1 MTDSY
6 FYRLC
11 FEKKVKNETGVETDL
26 WLENVNESEV
36 VLDSVTYSMTLRG
49 IAFNRKIYQ
58 PGEIEAEI
66 LFVEN
71 TSNDNEEMSHKVSSI
86 SGFFLNSSVSLF
98 LVKHDRHGDEIG
110 KQIIAKDYFVYE
122 VNPRLVRQPDGSKM
136 MFVRLSIFSMD
147 KLMTLNKSSQV
158 FVSKKLGSNIMSEEC
173 KKYAVGSH
181 VLKENHDHRQ
191 CLRYNQEVV
200 GPNKKS
206 LIIPSEMI
214 HPYLVQYN
222 ETFYDFLVRTANRC
236 GEFLYFEEGQLI
248 LGLPDSGEPKLIG
261 RYASVTYQCISNSG
275 PHGGFYTRDSMK
287 DGLGITADT
296 NYNPVGKNSAGFPR
310 DLFPKEGMYHSEL
323 SSDEYF
329 FPLFADKFTSLSRE
343 MGYEGGSDDI
353 VTSQVF
359 PVIANAMSTTD
370 GAAAFS
376 SAIATDKASK
386 EMDSADKVAAAN
398 KSGNDKYITKK
409 NRSEYGDGTK
419 SVLFSSVNAGGW
431 TTLQFYD
438 TVHQYEEALLKEIIC
453 IDMNTNIEE
462 VKLGQKIKIA
472 KNGEIY
478 IVIQIVMSGEEKWT
492 DGYEKYESGTVLSEK
507 TGGLSQKIFAIPL
520 ATLRVQGQV
529 FKKPFPP
536 LLPVPFVRHA
546 EPQTAFV
553 TDNKDP
559 KYQGRVR
566 IVYPWQ
572 PEFKE
577 AEQLTAAEIMY
588 VQALT
593 VLANTQKEQKVA
605 QATLEQLQQELDTLK
620 KGKLITVT
628 TKSMTL
634 KALEKQIDEMKADP
648 EKEAMVQ
655 QLTLVKQQFEAQI
668 EKLKQMSD
676 EEFKTYT
683 EQVEGS
689 VEEQKKLI
697 EELNKKNEK
706 AQTEVVNKKQDLDKT
721 VVAYKQSIV
730 NLSSPWIRVATPM
743 ATDGGGTFFKP
754 MMGDEVLVNYEGG
767 NVERPYVVGSL
778 FSKNTLAPDER
789 INRTVGPNLHKD
801 ASIAIVS
808 PNGHA
813 ITFKDPA
820 NADGFVASVY
830 PALGPVKDLMPLSLP
845 NSKDVMGGI
854 RIGDRFGLYSIDMS
868 SDKRRVSISSSL
880 GDVKLDAY
888 TGITITA
895 PNGDVRIK
903 GKNVSIEAGNNL
915 SLLSGNNIKKKA
927 DTSSSTVKG
936 KLESGVE
943 SAVDSGSKKAVK
955 EATSPL
961 DVALFRTVLET
972 FLKPIEGT
980 MCIKSKRYMRLEA
993 GEGKTIIN
1001 QNRYKDWDAA
1011 KKQKLAKSQNF
1022 FRSMIDRVTMLDA
1035 RLNDFTM
1042 RYRAMWLDAY
1052 NKKEAYVK
1060 AETELCTKGI
1070 VDDLI
1075 TKAYDVKPDAD
1086 WKDNAFKVDA
1096 LENAKLKKMKI
1107 GKGGIVTLRS
1117 DEDRKAEMLPQ
1128 ANALGE
1134 AVHNLRIHIEGFSK
1148 LFDDMDEVGANYID
1162 KSLKE
1167 AFQSF
1172 RYKVSTKV
1180 MSEYGTDLKGFL
1192 KDATPEDTF
1201 VKGKTALKR
1210 MVAAAF
1216 IAKVAGDPAHME
1228 DQYLKVGYKTEE
1240 LTDDKVLD
1248 NYQWS
1253 TIVKEIDNST
1263 MPPLLKSITDHI
1275 KDNASKSLSLDQWKE
1290 IVGDREVWDDRKGG
1304 QILFS
1309 DDENSTVNFDRGAL
1323 HVERGANSY
1332 NMNRLKQL
1340 LTGLKE

>member
-1 MTDSY
+1 MADNY
-6 FYRLC
+6 HYRLC
-11 FEKKVKNETGVETDL
+11 FDKKVKGKDDEETDL
-26 WLENVNESEV
+26 WLENTEERQV
-36 VLDSVTYSMTLRG
+36 VLDNVIYHMALRG
-49 IAFNRKIYQ
+49 ITFKRKIYQ

-66 LFVEN
+66 FFLEKTEN
-71 TSNDNEEMSHKVSSI
+71 KEEETHLTVSTVSDL
-86 SGFFLNSSVSLF
+86 FLNSCLSLF
-98 LVKHDRHGDEIG
+98 LVKHDHHGNEMS
-110 KQIIAKDYFVYE
+110 KQIIAKDYYVYE
-122 VNPRLVRQPDGSKM
+122 LNPRLVQQPDGSKM

-147 KLMTLNKSSQV
+147 KLMTLDKSSQV
-158 FVSKKLGSNIMSEEC
+158 FVSKKLGSNIMADAC

-191 CLRYNQEVV
+191 CLRYNQDAV
-200 GPNKKS
+200 GPNNKS

-236 GEFLYFEEGQLI
+236 GEFLYYEDGQLI
-248 LGLPDSGEPKLIG
+248 LGLPDSGEPKLIT
-261 RYASVTYQCISNSG
+261 RYASVTYQCVSDNRTHSG
-275 PHGGFYTRDSMK
+275 LYTRDSMK
-287 DGLGITADT
+287 DGLGKTADT

-310 DLFPKEGMYHSEL
+310 DLFPKEESYHSEL

-353 VTSQVF
+353 ATSQAF
-359 PVIANAMSTTD
+359 PVIAGAMATTEGATDFST
-370 GAAAFS
+370 
-376 SAIATDKASK
+376 AIATDKASK
-386 EMDSADKVAAAN
+386 EVSSASKVADAN
-398 KSGNDKYITKK
+398 KAGNEKYITKK
-409 NRSEYGDGTK
+409 TRTEYGDGTTA
-419 SVLFSSVNAGGW
+419 VLFSSVKSDGW

-438 TVHQYEEALLKEIIC
+438 TVRQCEEALQKEIIC
-453 IDMNTNIEE
+453 IDLDTYIEE
-462 VKLGQKIKIA
+462 LKLGQKIKIA
-472 KNGEIY
+472 KDGETY
-478 IVIQIVMSGEEKWT
+478 IVIQIMMSGE
-492 DGYEKYESGTVLSEK
+492 VA
-507 TGGLSQKIFAIPL
+507 GGLSQKIFAIPL
-520 ATLRVQGQV
+520 AELNVQGQV
-529 FKKPFPP
+529 VKKPFPP
-536 LLPVPFVRHA
+536 LLPVPFIRHA

-553 TDNKDP
+553 TDNQDP

-577 AEQLTAAEIMY
+577 AEQLTTAEIMY
-588 VQALT
+588 AQALIQ
-593 VLANTQKEQKVA
+593 LATTQKELKAA
-605 QATLEQLQQELDTLK
+605 QATLKQLQQEVDTLK
-620 KGKLITVT
+620 KGKLITVMMKT
-628 TKSMTL
+628 MTL
-634 KALEKQIDEMKADP
+634 QALEKQIEEMKADP

-655 QLTLVKQQFEAQI
+655 QLTLAKQQFEAQI
-668 EKLKQMSD
+668 EKLKNMSD
-676 EEFKTYT
+676 EEFKAYT
-683 EQVEGS
+683 EQMEKCVED
-689 VEEQKKLI
+689 QNKAI
-697 EELNKKNEK
+697 EELNKKIEK
-706 AQTEVVNKKQDLDKT
+706 AQAEVVNKKQDLDKT

-789 INRTVGPNLHKD
+789 INRTVGPNLHKN

-830 PALGPVKDLMPLSLP
+830 PAFGPIKDLVNMPLP

-868 SDKRRVSISSSL
+868 SDKRSVSISSTL
-880 GDVKLDAY
+880 GVVKLDAY

-895 PNGDVRIK
+895 PNGDVAIK
-903 GKNVSIEAGNNL
+903 GKNVTIEAGNNL
-915 SLLSGNNIKKKA
+915 SLLSGKNIKKKA
-927 DTSSSTVKG
+927 DTASSTVEG
-936 KLESGVE
+936 KLEAGVE
-943 SAVDSGSKKAVK
+943 SAADSGSAKAAKKV
-955 EATSPL
+955 TQPL
-961 DVALFRTVLET
+961 EVALFRTVLET

-980 MCIKSKRYMRLEA
+980 MCIKSKRYMKLEA
-993 GEGKTIIN
+993 GNGQTIIN

-1011 KKQKLAKSQNF
+1011 KKEKLAKSQDF
-1022 FRSMIDRVTMLDA
+1022 FRIMIDRVSLLDA

-1052 NKKEAYVK
+1052 NKKEAYMK
-1060 AETELCTKGI
+1060 TETELCTKGI

-1096 LENAKLKKMKI
+1096 LEGAKLKKMKI

-1117 DEDRKAEMLPQ
+1117 DEERKSEMLPQ

-1134 AVHNLRIHIEGFSK
+1134 AVHILRTHIEGFSK
-1148 LFDDMDEVGANYID
+1148 LFDDMDDGGSNYID

-1192 KDATPEDTF
+1192 KDAAPTDTF
-1201 VKGKTALKR
+1201 VKDKTALKR

-1216 IAKVAGDPAHME
+1216 IAKVAGDPAHKE

-1240 LTDDKVLD
+1240 LTDEKVQD
-1248 NYQWS
+1248 NFQWS
-1253 TIVKEIDNST
+1253 TIVKGIDNST

-1332 NMNRLKQL
+1332 NMGRLKQL

>member
-1 MTDSY
+1 MAENY
-6 FYRLC
+6 HYRLC
-11 FEKKVKNETGVETDL
+11 FDKKVKGKDDEEIDL
-26 WLENVNESEV
+26 WLENTEERQV
-36 VLDSVTYSMTLRG
+36 VLDNAIYHMALKG
-49 IAFNRKIYQ
+49 ITFNRKIYQ

-66 LFVEN
+66 FFLEKAEN
-71 TSNDNEEMSHKVSSI
+71 KEEDTNLTVSSV
-86 SGFFLNSSVSLF
+86 SDLFLNSCVSLF
-98 LVKHDRHGDEIG
+98 LVKHDHHGNEMD

-122 VNPRLVRQPDGSKM
+122 LNPRLVQQPDGSKM

-147 KLMTLNKSSQV
+147 KLMTLDKGSNV
-158 FVSKKLGSNIMSEEC
+158 FVSKKLGSHIMADAC

-181 VLKENHDHRQ
+181 VLKENHDYRQ
-191 CLRYNQEVV
+191 CLRYNQEAV
-200 GPNKKS
+200 GPNNKS

-214 HPYLVQYN
+214 QPYLVQYN

-236 GEFLYFEEGQLI
+236 GEFLYYEDGQLI
-248 LGLPDSGEPKLIG
+248 LGLPDSSEPKLIG
-261 RYASVTYQCISNSG
+261 RYASVTYQCVSDNG
-275 PHGGFYTRDSMK
+275 THGGLYTRDSMK
-287 DGLGITADT
+287 DGLGKTADT

-310 DLFPKEGMYHSEL
+310 DLFPKEESYHSEL

-343 MGYEGGSDDI
+343 MGYAGGGDDI
-353 VTSQVF
+353 ATSQAF
-359 PVIANAMSTTD
+359 PVIAEAMASTE
-370 GAAAFS
+370 GAADFS
-376 SAIATDKASK
+376 TAIATDKASK
-386 EMDSADKVAAAN
+386 EVSGASKVADAN
-398 KSGNDKYITKK
+398 KAGNEKYITKK
-409 NRSEYGDGTK
+409 IRTEYGDGTT
-419 SVLFSSVNAGGW
+419 SVLFSSVKSEGW

-438 TVHQYEEALLKEIIC
+438 TVRQYEKALLKEIIC
-453 IDMNTNIEE
+453 IDLDTYIEE

-472 KNGEIY
+472 KDGETY
-478 IVIQIVMSGEEKWT
+478 IVIQIMMSGEEK
-492 DGYEKYESGTVLSEK
+492 
-507 TGGLSQKIFAIPL
+507 GLSQKIFAIPMAEL
-520 ATLRVQGQV
+520 HVQGQV

-536 LLPVPFVRHA
+536 LLQVPFVRHA

-553 TDNKDP
+553 TDNQDP

-577 AEQLTAAEIMY
+577 AKQLTTAEIMY
-588 VQALT
+588 AQALMQ
-593 VLANTQKEQKVA
+593 LATTQKELKAA
-605 QATLEQLQQELDTLK
+605 QATLKQLQQELDTLK
-620 KGKLITVT
+620 KGKLITVMMKT
-628 TKSMTL
+628 MTL
-634 KALEKQIDEMKADP
+634 NALEKQIEEMKADP

-668 EKLKQMSD
+668 EEIKNMSD
-676 EEFKTYT
+676 EEFKAYT
-683 EQVEGS
+683 EQVEKS
-689 VEEQKKLI
+689 IEDQKKVI
-697 EELNKKNEK
+697 EELNKKSEK

-789 INRTVGPNLHKD
+789 INRTVGPNLHKN

-813 ITFKDPA
+813 ITFKDPT
-820 NADGFVASVY
+820 NADGFVSSVY
-830 PALGPVKDLMPLSLP
+830 PAFGPIKDLVNMPLP

-868 SDKRRVSISSSL
+868 SDKRSVSISSTL
-880 GDVKLDAY
+880 GVVKLDAY

-895 PNGDVRIK
+895 PNGDVKIK
-903 GKNVSIEAGNNL
+903 GKNVTIEAGNNL

-943 SAVDSGSKKAVK
+943 SAADSGSAKAAKKV
-955 EATSPL
+955 TSPL

-980 MCIKSKRYMRLEA
+980 MCIKSKRYMKLEA
-993 GEGKTIIN
+993 GDGKTIIN
-1001 QNRYKDWDAA
+1001 QNRYKDWDAT
-1011 KKQKLAKSQNF
+1011 KKEKLAKSQDF
-1022 FRSMIDRVTMLDA
+1022 FRIMIDRVTLLDA

-1070 VDDLI
+1070 VNDLI

-1086 WKDNAFKVDA
+1086 WKDHAFKVDA
-1096 LENAKLKKMKI
+1096 LEGAKLKKMKI

-1117 DEDRKAEMLPQ
+1117 DEERKSEMLPQ

-1134 AVHNLRIHIEGFSK
+1134 AVHNLRTHIEGFSK
-1148 LFDDMDEVGANYID
+1148 LFDDMDDVGSNYID

-1192 KDATPEDTF
+1192 KDAAPTDTF

-1216 IAKVAGDPAHME
+1216 IAKVAGDPAHKE

-1240 LTDDKVLD
+1240 LTDEKVQD

-1275 KDNASKSLSLDQWKE
+1275 KDNASKALSLDQWKE
-1290 IVGDREVWDDRKGG
+1290 MVGDREVWDDRKGG

>member
-1 MTDSY
+1 MAENY
-6 FYRLC
+6 HYRLC
-11 FEKKVKNETGVETDL
+11 FDKKVKGKDDEEIDL
-26 WLENVNESEV
+26 WLENTEERQV
-36 VLDSVTYSMTLRG
+36 VLDNAIYHMALKG
-49 IAFNRKIYQ
+49 ITFNRKIYQ

-66 LFVEN
+66 FFLEKAEN
-71 TSNDNEEMSHKVSSI
+71 KEEDTNLTVSSV
-86 SGFFLNSSVSLF
+86 SDLFLNSCVSLF
-98 LVKHDRHGDEIG
+98 LVKHDHHGNEMD

-122 VNPRLVRQPDGSKM
+122 LNPRLVQQPDGSKM
-136 MFVRLSIFSMD
+136 LFVRLSIFSMD
-147 KLMTLNKSSQV
+147 KLMTLDKGSNV
-158 FVSKKLGSNIMSEEC
+158 FVSKKLGSHIMADAC

-181 VLKENHDHRQ
+181 VLKENHDYRQ
-191 CLRYNQEVV
+191 CLRYNQEAV
-200 GPNKKS
+200 GPNNKS

-214 HPYLVQYN
+214 QPYLVQYN

-236 GEFLYFEEGQLI
+236 GEFLYYEDGQLI

-261 RYASVTYQCISNSG
+261 RYASVTYQCVSDNG
-275 PHGGFYTRDSMK
+275 THGRLYARDSMK
-287 DGLGITADT
+287 DGIGKTADT

-310 DLFPKEGMYHSEL
+310 DLFPKEESYHSEL

-343 MGYEGGSDDI
+343 MGYEGGGDDI
-353 VTSQVF
+353 ATSQAF
-359 PVIANAMSTTD
+359 PVIAEAMASTE
-370 GAAAFS
+370 GAADFS
-376 SAIATDKASK
+376 TAIATDKASK
-386 EMDSADKVAAAN
+386 EVSGASKVADAN
-398 KSGNDKYITKK
+398 KAGNEKYITKK
-409 NRSEYGDGTK
+409 IRTEYGDGTT
-419 SVLFSSVNAGGW
+419 SVLFSSVKSEGW

-438 TVHQYEEALLKEIIC
+438 TVRQYEKALLKEIIC
-453 IDMNTNIEE
+453 IDLDTYIEE

-472 KNGEIY
+472 KDGETY
-478 IVIQIVMSGEEKWT
+478 IVIQIMMSGEEK
-492 DGYEKYESGTVLSEK
+492 
-507 TGGLSQKIFAIPL
+507 GLSQQIFAIPMAEL
-520 ATLRVQGQV
+520 HVQGQV

-536 LLPVPFVRHA
+536 LLQVPFVRHA

-553 TDNKDP
+553 TDNQDP

-577 AEQLTAAEIMY
+577 AKQLTTAEIMY
-588 VQALT
+588 AQALMQFAT
-593 VLANTQKEQKVA
+593 IQKELKTA
-605 QATLEQLQQELDTLK
+605 QATLKQLEQELETLK
-620 KGKLITVT
+620 KGKLITVLM
-628 TKSMTL
+628 KNMTL
-634 KALEKQIDEMKADP
+634 KALEKQIEEMKADP

-668 EKLKQMSD
+668 EKIKNMSD
-676 EEFKTYT
+676 EEFKAYT
-683 EQVEGS
+683 EQVEKS
-689 VEEQKKLI
+689 IEDQNKVI
-697 EELNKKNEK
+697 EELNKKIEK

-813 ITFKDPA
+813 ITFKDPT
-820 NADGFVASVY
+820 NADEFVSSVY
-830 PALGPVKDLMPLSLP
+830 PAFGPVKNLIPLSLP

-868 SDKRRVSISSSL
+868 SDKRSVSISSTL
-880 GDVKLDAY
+880 GVVKLDAY

-895 PNGDVRIK
+895 PNGDVKIK
-903 GKNVSIEAGNNL
+903 GKNVTIEAGNNL

-943 SAVDSGSKKAVK
+943 SAADSGSAKAAKKV
-955 EATSPL
+955 TSPL

-980 MCIKSKRYMRLEA
+980 MCIKSKRYMKLEA
-993 GEGKTIIN
+993 GDGKTIIN
-1001 QNRYKDWDAA
+1001 QNRYKDWDAT
-1011 KKQKLAKSQNF
+1011 KKEKLAKSQDF
-1022 FRSMIDRVTMLDA
+1022 FRIMIDRVTLLDA

-1052 NKKEAYVK
+1052 NKREAYVK

-1070 VDDLI
+1070 VGDLI

-1086 WKDNAFKVDA
+1086 WKDHAFKVDA
-1096 LENAKLKKMKI
+1096 LEGAKLKKMKI

-1117 DEDRKAEMLPQ
+1117 DEERKSEMLPQ

-1134 AVHNLRIHIEGFSK
+1134 AVHNLRTHIEGFSK
-1148 LFDDMDEVGANYID
+1148 LFDDMDDVGSNYID

-1192 KDATPEDTF
+1192 KDAAPQDTF

-1216 IAKVAGDPAHME
+1216 IAKVAGDPAHKE

-1240 LTDDKVLD
+1240 LTDEKVQD

-1253 TIVKEIDNST
+1253 TIVKGIDNST

-1275 KDNASKSLSLDQWKE
+1275 KDNASKALSLDQWKE

>member
-1 MTDSY
+1 MAENY
-6 FYRLC
+6 HYRLC
-11 FEKKVKNETGVETDL
+11 FDKKVKGKDDEEIDL
-26 WLENVNESEV
+26 WLENTEERQV
-36 VLDSVTYSMTLRG
+36 VLDNAIYHMALKG
-49 IAFNRKIYQ
+49 ITFNRKIYQ

-66 LFVEN
+66 FFLEKAEN
-71 TSNDNEEMSHKVSSI
+71 KEEDTNLTVSSV
-86 SGFFLNSSVSLF
+86 SDLFLNSCVSLF
-98 LVKHDRHGDEIG
+98 LVKHDHHGNEMD

-122 VNPRLVRQPDGSKM
+122 LNPRLVQQPDGSKM

-147 KLMTLNKSSQV
+147 KLMTLDKGSNV
-158 FVSKKLGSNIMSEEC
+158 FVSKKLGSHIMADAC

-181 VLKENHDHRQ
+181 VLKENHDYRQ
-191 CLRYNQEVV
+191 CLRYNQEAV
-200 GPNKKS
+200 GPNNKS

-214 HPYLVQYN
+214 QPYLVQYN

-236 GEFLYFEEGQLI
+236 GEFLYYEDGQLI
-248 LGLPDSGEPKLIG
+248 LGLPDSSEPKLIG
-261 RYASVTYQCISNSG
+261 RYASVTYQCVSDNG
-275 PHGGFYTRDSMK
+275 THGGLYTRDSMK
-287 DGLGITADT
+287 DGLGKTADT

-310 DLFPKEGMYHSEL
+310 DLFPKEESYHSEL

-343 MGYEGGSDDI
+343 MGYAGGGDDI
-353 VTSQVF
+353 ATSQAF
-359 PVIANAMSTTD
+359 PVIAEAMASTE
-370 GAAAFS
+370 GAADFS
-376 SAIATDKASK
+376 TAIATDKASK
-386 EMDSADKVAAAN
+386 EVSGASKVADAN
-398 KSGNDKYITKK
+398 KAGNEKYITKK
-409 NRSEYGDGTK
+409 IRTEYGDGTT
-419 SVLFSSVNAGGW
+419 SVLFSSVKSEGW

-438 TVHQYEEALLKEIIC
+438 TVRQYEKALLKEIIC
-453 IDMNTNIEE
+453 IDLDTYIEE

-472 KNGEIY
+472 KDGETY
-478 IVIQIVMSGEEKWT
+478 IVIQIMMSGEEK
-492 DGYEKYESGTVLSEK
+492 
-507 TGGLSQKIFAIPL
+507 GLSQKIFAIPMAEL
-520 ATLRVQGQV
+520 HVQGQV

-536 LLPVPFVRHA
+536 LLQVPFVRHA

-553 TDNKDP
+553 TDNQDP

-577 AEQLTAAEIMY
+577 AKQLTTAEIMY
-588 VQALT
+588 AQALMQ
-593 VLANTQKEQKVA
+593 LATTQKELKAA
-605 QATLEQLQQELDTLK
+605 QATLKQLQQELDTLK
-620 KGKLITVT
+620 KGKLITVMMKT
-628 TKSMTL
+628 MTL
-634 KALEKQIDEMKADP
+634 NALEKQIEEMKADP

-668 EKLKQMSD
+668 EKIKNMSD
-676 EEFKTYT
+676 EEFKAYT
-683 EQVEGS
+683 EQVEKS
-689 VEEQKKLI
+689 IEDQNKVI
-697 EELNKKNEK
+697 EELNKKIEK

-789 INRTVGPNLHKD
+789 INRTVGPNLHKN

-813 ITFKDPA
+813 ITFKDPT
-820 NADGFVASVY
+820 NADGFVSSVY
-830 PALGPVKDLMPLSLP
+830 PAFGPIKDLVNMPLP

-868 SDKRRVSISSSL
+868 SDKRSVSISSTL
-880 GDVKLDAY
+880 GVVKLDAY

-895 PNGDVRIK
+895 PNGDVKIK
-903 GKNVSIEAGNNL
+903 GKNVTIEAGNNL

-943 SAVDSGSKKAVK
+943 SAADSGSAKAAKKV
-955 EATSPL
+955 TSPL

-980 MCIKSKRYMRLEA
+980 MCIKSKRYMKLEA
-993 GEGKTIIN
+993 GDGKTIIN
-1001 QNRYKDWDAA
+1001 QNRYKDWDAT
-1011 KKQKLAKSQNF
+1011 KKEKLAKSQDF
-1022 FRSMIDRVTMLDA
+1022 FRIMIDRVTLLDA

-1070 VDDLI
+1070 VNDLI

-1086 WKDNAFKVDA
+1086 WKDHAFKVDA
-1096 LENAKLKKMKI
+1096 LEGAKLKKMKI

-1117 DEDRKAEMLPQ
+1117 DEERKSEMLPQ

-1134 AVHNLRIHIEGFSK
+1134 AVHNLRTHIEGFSK
-1148 LFDDMDEVGANYID
+1148 LFDDMDDVGSNYID

-1192 KDATPEDTF
+1192 KDAAPTDTF

-1216 IAKVAGDPAHME
+1216 IAKVAGDPAHKE

-1240 LTDDKVLD
+1240 LTDEKVQD

-1275 KDNASKSLSLDQWKE
+1275 KDNASKALSLDQWKE
-1290 IVGDREVWDDRKGG
+1290 MVGDREVWDDRKGG

>member
-1 MTDSY
+1 MA
-6 FYRLC
+6 L
-11 FEKKVKNETGVETDL
+11 K
-26 WLENVNESEV
+26 
-36 VLDSVTYSMTLRG
+36 G
-49 IAFNRKIYQ
+49 ITFNRKIYQ

-66 LFVEN
+66 FFLEKAEN
-71 TSNDNEEMSHKVSSI
+71 KEEDTNLTVSSV
-86 SGFFLNSSVSLF
+86 SDLFLNSCVSLF
-98 LVKHDRHGDEIG
+98 LVKHDHHGNEMD

-122 VNPRLVRQPDGSKM
+122 LNPRLVQQPDGSKM

-147 KLMTLNKSSQV
+147 KLMTLDKGSNV
-158 FVSKKLGSNIMSEEC
+158 FVSKKLGSHIMADAC

-181 VLKENHDHRQ
+181 VLKENHDYRQ
-191 CLRYNQEVV
+191 CLRYNQEAV
-200 GPNKKS
+200 GPNNKS

-214 HPYLVQYN
+214 QPYLVQYN

-236 GEFLYFEEGQLI
+236 GEFLYYEDGQLI

-261 RYASVTYQCISNSG
+261 RYASVTYQCVSDNG
-275 PHGGFYTRDSMK
+275 THGGLYTRDSMK
-287 DGLGITADT
+287 DGLGKTADT

-310 DLFPKEGMYHSEL
+310 DLFPKEESYHSEL

-343 MGYEGGSDDI
+343 MGYEGGGDDI
-353 VTSQVF
+353 ATSQAF
-359 PVIANAMSTTD
+359 PVIAEAMASTE
-370 GAAAFS
+370 GAADFS
-376 SAIATDKASK
+376 TAIATDKASK
-386 EMDSADKVAAAN
+386 EVLGASKVADAN
-398 KSGNDKYITKK
+398 KAGNEKYITKK
-409 NRSEYGDGTK
+409 IRTEYGDGTT
-419 SVLFSSVNAGGW
+419 SVLFSSVKSEGW

-438 TVHQYEEALLKEIIC
+438 MIHQYEETLLKEIIC
-453 IDMNTNIEE
+453 IDLDTYIEE

-472 KNGEIY
+472 KDGETY
-478 IVIQIVMSGEEKWT
+478 IVIQIMMSGEEK
-492 DGYEKYESGTVLSEK
+492 
-507 TGGLSQKIFAIPL
+507 GLSQKIFAIPMAEL
-520 ATLRVQGQV
+520 HVQGQV

-536 LLPVPFVRHA
+536 LLQVPFVRHA

-553 TDNKDP
+553 TDNQDP

-577 AEQLTAAEIMY
+577 AKQLTTAEIMY
-588 VQALT
+588 AQALMQ
-593 VLANTQKEQKVA
+593 LATIQKELKAA
-605 QATLEQLQQELDTLK
+605 QATLKQLQQELDTLK
-620 KGKLITVT
+620 KGKLITVLMKT
-628 TKSMTL
+628 MTL
-634 KALEKQIDEMKADP
+634 NALEKQIEEMKADP

-668 EKLKQMSD
+668 EKIKNMSD
-676 EEFKTYT
+676 EEFKAYT
-683 EQVEGS
+683 EQVEKS
-689 VEEQKKLI
+689 IEDQNKVI
-697 EELNKKNEK
+697 EELNKKIEK

-813 ITFKDPA
+813 ITFKDPT
-820 NADGFVASVY
+820 NADEFVASVY
-830 PALGPVKDLMPLSLP
+830 PAFGPIKDLVNMPLP

-868 SDKRRVSISSSL
+868 SDKRSVSISSTL
-880 GDVKLDAY
+880 GVVKLDAY

-895 PNGDVRIK
+895 PNGDVKIK
-903 GKNVSIEAGNNL
+903 GKNVTIEAGNNL

-943 SAVDSGSKKAVK
+943 SAADSGSAKAAKKM
-955 EATSPL
+955 TQPL

-980 MCIKSKRYMRLEA
+980 MCIKSKRYMKLEA
-993 GEGKTIIN
+993 GDGKTIIN
-1001 QNRYKDWDAA
+1001 QNRYKDWDAT
-1011 KKQKLAKSQNF
+1011 KKEKLAKSQDF
-1022 FRSMIDRVTMLDA
+1022 FRIMIDRVTLLDA

-1052 NKKEAYVK
+1052 NKREAYVK

-1070 VDDLI
+1070 VGDLI

-1086 WKDNAFKVDA
+1086 WKDHAFKVDA
-1096 LENAKLKKMKI
+1096 LEGAKLKKMKI

-1117 DEDRKAEMLPQ
+1117 DEERKSEMLPQ

-1134 AVHNLRIHIEGFSK
+1134 AVHNLRTHIEGFSK
-1148 LFDDMDEVGANYID
+1148 LFDDMDDVGSNYID

-1192 KDATPEDTF
+1192 KDAAPQDTF

-1216 IAKVAGDPAHME
+1216 IAKVAGDPAHKE

-1240 LTDDKVLD
+1240 LTDEKVQD

-1253 TIVKEIDNST
+1253 TIVKGIDNST

-1275 KDNASKSLSLDQWKE
+1275 KDNASKALSLDQWKE
-1290 IVGDREVWDDRKGG
+1290 MVGDREVWDDRKGG

>member
-1 MTDSY
+1 MADNY
-6 FYRLC
+6 HYRLC
-11 FEKKVKNETGVETDL
+11 FDKKVKGKDDEETDL
-26 WLENVNESEV
+26 WLENTEERQV
-36 VLDSVTYSMTLRG
+36 VLDNVIYHMALRG
-49 IAFNRKIYQ
+49 ITFNRKIYQ

-66 LFVEN
+66 FFLEKTEN
-71 TSNDNEEMSHKVSSI
+71 KEEETHLTVSTVSDL
-86 SGFFLNSSVSLF
+86 FLNSCLSLF
-98 LVKHDRHGDEIG
+98 LVKHDHHGNEMS
-110 KQIIAKDYFVYE
+110 KQIIAKDYYVYE
-122 VNPRLVRQPDGSKM
+122 LNPRLVQQPDGSKM

-147 KLMTLNKSSQV
+147 KLMTLDKSSQV
-158 FVSKKLGSNIMSEEC
+158 FVSKKLGSNIMADAC

-191 CLRYNQEVV
+191 CLRYNQDAV
-200 GPNKKS
+200 GPNNKS

-236 GEFLYFEEGQLI
+236 GEFLYYEDGQLI
-248 LGLPDSGEPKLIG
+248 LGLPDSGEPKLIT
-261 RYASVTYQCISNSG
+261 RYASVTYQCVSDNRTHSG
-275 PHGGFYTRDSMK
+275 LYTRDSMK
-287 DGLGITADT
+287 DGLGKTADT

-310 DLFPKEGMYHSEL
+310 DLFPKEESYHSEL

-353 VTSQVF
+353 ATSQAF
-359 PVIANAMSTTD
+359 PVIAGAMATTEGATDFST
-370 GAAAFS
+370 
-376 SAIATDKASK
+376 AIATDKASK
-386 EMDSADKVAAAN
+386 EVSSASKVADAN
-398 KSGNDKYITKK
+398 KAGNEKYITKK
-409 NRSEYGDGTK
+409 TRTEYGDGTTA
-419 SVLFSSVNAGGW
+419 VLFSSVKSDGW

-438 TVHQYEEALLKEIIC
+438 TVRQCEEALQKEIIC
-453 IDMNTNIEE
+453 IDLDTYIEE
-462 VKLGQKIKIA
+462 LKLGQKIKIA
-472 KNGEIY
+472 KDGETY
-478 IVIQIVMSGEEKWT
+478 IVIQIMMSGE
-492 DGYEKYESGTVLSEK
+492 VA
-507 TGGLSQKIFAIPL
+507 GGLSQKIFAIPL
-520 ATLRVQGQV
+520 AELNVQGQV
-529 FKKPFPP
+529 VKKPFPP
-536 LLPVPFVRHA
+536 LLPVPFIRHA

-553 TDNKDP
+553 TDNQDP

-577 AEQLTAAEIMY
+577 AEQLTTAEIMY
-588 VQALT
+588 AQALMQ
-593 VLANTQKEQKVA
+593 LATTQKELKSA
-605 QATLEQLQQELDTLK
+605 QATLKQLEQEVDTLK
-620 KGKLITVT
+620 KGKLITVMMKT
-628 TKSMTL
+628 MTL
-634 KALEKQIDEMKADP
+634 QALEKQIEEMKADP

-655 QLTLVKQQFEAQI
+655 QLTLAKQQFEAQI
-668 EKLKQMSD
+668 EKLKNMSD
-676 EEFKTYT
+676 EEFKAYT
-683 EQVEGS
+683 EQMEKCVED
-689 VEEQKKLI
+689 QNKAI
-697 EELNKKNEK
+697 EELNKKIEK
-706 AQTEVVNKKQDLDKT
+706 AQAEVVNKKQDLDKT

-789 INRTVGPNLHKD
+789 INRTVGPNLHKN

-830 PALGPVKDLMPLSLP
+830 PAFGPIKDLVNMPLP

-868 SDKRRVSISSSL
+868 SDKRSVSISSTL
-880 GDVKLDAY
+880 GVVKLDAY

-895 PNGDVRIK
+895 PNGDVAIK
-903 GKNVSIEAGNNL
+903 GKNVTIEAGNNL
-915 SLLSGNNIKKKA
+915 SLLSGKNIKKKA
-927 DTSSSTVKG
+927 DTTSSTVEG
-936 KLESGVE
+936 KLEAGVE
-943 SAVDSGSKKAVK
+943 SAADSGSAKAAKKV
-955 EATSPL
+955 TQPL
-961 DVALFRTVLET
+961 EVALFRTVLET

-980 MCIKSKRYMRLEA
+980 MCIKSKRYMKLEA
-993 GEGKTIIN
+993 GNGQTIIN

-1011 KKQKLAKSQNF
+1011 KKEKLAKSQDF
-1022 FRSMIDRVTMLDA
+1022 FRIMIDRVSLLDA

-1052 NKKEAYVK
+1052 NKKEAYMK
-1060 AETELCTKGI
+1060 TETELCTKGI
-1070 VDDLI
+1070 VDDLV

-1096 LENAKLKKMKI
+1096 LEGAKLKKMKI

-1117 DEDRKAEMLPQ
+1117 DEERKSEMLPQ

-1134 AVHNLRIHIEGFSK
+1134 AVHILRTHIEGFSK
-1148 LFDDMDEVGANYID
+1148 LFDDMDDGGSNYID

-1192 KDATPEDTF
+1192 KDAAPTDTF
-1201 VKGKTALKR
+1201 VKDKTALKR

-1216 IAKVAGDPAHME
+1216 IAKVAGDPAHKE

-1240 LTDDKVLD
+1240 LTDEIVQD
-1248 NYQWS
+1248 NFQWS
-1253 TIVKEIDNST
+1253 TIVKGIDNST

-1332 NMNRLKQL
+1332 NMGRLKQL

>member
-1 MTDSY
+1 MAENY
-6 FYRLC
+6 HYRLC
-11 FEKKVKNETGVETDL
+11 FDKKVKGKDDEEIDL
-26 WLENVNESEV
+26 WLENTEERQV
-36 VLDSVTYSMTLRG
+36 VLDNAIYHMALKG
-49 IAFNRKIYQ
+49 ITFNRKIYQ

-66 LFVEN
+66 FFLEKAEN
-71 TSNDNEEMSHKVSSI
+71 KEEDTNLTVSSV
-86 SGFFLNSSVSLF
+86 SDLFLNSCVSLF
-98 LVKHDRHGDEIG
+98 LVKHDHHGNEMD

-122 VNPRLVRQPDGSKM
+122 LNPRLVQQPDGSKM

-147 KLMTLNKSSQV
+147 KLMTLDKGSNV
-158 FVSKKLGSNIMSEEC
+158 FVSKKLGSHIMADAC

-181 VLKENHDHRQ
+181 VLKENHDYRQ
-191 CLRYNQEVV
+191 CLRYNQEAV
-200 GPNKKS
+200 GPNNKS

-214 HPYLVQYN
+214 QPYLVQYN

-236 GEFLYFEEGQLI
+236 GEFLYYEDGQLI
-248 LGLPDSGEPKLIG
+248 LGLPDSSEPKLIG
-261 RYASVTYQCISNSG
+261 RYASVTYQCVSDNG
-275 PHGGFYTRDSMK
+275 THGGLYTRDSMK
-287 DGLGITADT
+287 DGLGKTADT

-310 DLFPKEGMYHSEL
+310 DLFPKEESYHSEL

-343 MGYEGGSDDI
+343 MGYAGGGDDI
-353 VTSQVF
+353 ATSQAF
-359 PVIANAMSTTD
+359 PVIAEAMASTE
-370 GAAAFS
+370 GAADFS
-376 SAIATDKASK
+376 TAIATDKASK
-386 EMDSADKVAAAN
+386 EVSGASKVADAN
-398 KSGNDKYITKK
+398 KAGNEKYITKK
-409 NRSEYGDGTK
+409 IRTEYGDGTT
-419 SVLFSSVNAGGW
+419 SVLFSSVKSEGW

-438 TVHQYEEALLKEIIC
+438 TVRQYEKALLKEIIC
-453 IDMNTNIEE
+453 IDLDTYIEE

-472 KNGEIY
+472 KDGETY
-478 IVIQIVMSGEEKWT
+478 IVIQIMMSGEEK
-492 DGYEKYESGTVLSEK
+492 
-507 TGGLSQKIFAIPL
+507 GLSQKIFAIPMAEL
-520 ATLRVQGQV
+520 HVQGQV

-536 LLPVPFVRHA
+536 LLQVPFVRHA

-553 TDNKDP
+553 TDNQDP

-577 AEQLTAAEIMY
+577 AKQLTTAEIMY
-588 VQALT
+588 AQALMQ
-593 VLANTQKEQKVA
+593 LATTQKELKAA
-605 QATLEQLQQELDTLK
+605 QATLKQLQQELDTLK
-620 KGKLITVT
+620 KGKLITVMMKT
-628 TKSMTL
+628 MTL
-634 KALEKQIDEMKADP
+634 NALEKQIEEMKADP

-668 EKLKQMSD
+668 EKIKNMSD
-676 EEFKTYT
+676 EEFKAYT
-683 EQVEGS
+683 EQVEKS
-689 VEEQKKLI
+689 IEDQNKVI
-697 EELNKKNEK
+697 EELNKKIEK

-789 INRTVGPNLHKD
+789 INRTVGPNLHKN

-813 ITFKDPA
+813 ITFKDPT
-820 NADGFVASVY
+820 NADGFVSSVY
-830 PALGPVKDLMPLSLP
+830 PAFGPIKDLVNMPLP

-868 SDKRRVSISSSL
+868 SDKRSVSISSTL
-880 GDVKLDAY
+880 GVVKLDAY

-895 PNGDVRIK
+895 PNGDVKIK
-903 GKNVSIEAGNNL
+903 GKNVTIEAGNNL

-943 SAVDSGSKKAVK
+943 SAADSGSAKAAKKV
-955 EATSPL
+955 TSPL

-980 MCIKSKRYMRLEA
+980 MCIKSKRYMKLEA
-993 GEGKTIIN
+993 GDGKTIIN
-1001 QNRYKDWDAA
+1001 QNRYKDWDAT
-1011 KKQKLAKSQNF
+1011 KKEKLAKSQDF
-1022 FRSMIDRVTMLDA
+1022 FRIMIDRVTLLDA

-1070 VDDLI
+1070 VNDLI

-1086 WKDNAFKVDA
+1086 WKDHAFKVDA
-1096 LENAKLKKMKI
+1096 LEGAKLKKMKI

-1117 DEDRKAEMLPQ
+1117 DEERKSEMLPQ

-1134 AVHNLRIHIEGFSK
+1134 AVHNLRTHIEGFSK
-1148 LFDDMDEVGANYID
+1148 LFDDMDDVGSNYID

-1192 KDATPEDTF
+1192 KDVAPTDTF

-1216 IAKVAGDPAHME
+1216 IAKVAGDPAHKE

-1240 LTDDKVLD
+1240 LTDEKVQD

-1275 KDNASKSLSLDQWKE
+1275 KDNASKALSLDQWKE
-1290 IVGDREVWDDRKGG
+1290 MVGDREVWDDRKGG

>member
-1 MTDSY
+1 MAENY
-6 FYRLC
+6 HYRLC
-11 FEKKVKNETGVETDL
+11 FDKKVKGKDDEEIDL
-26 WLENVNESEV
+26 WLENTEERQV
-36 VLDSVTYSMTLRG
+36 VLDNAIYHMALKG
-49 IAFNRKIYQ
+49 ITFNRKIYQ

-66 LFVEN
+66 FFLEKAEN
-71 TSNDNEEMSHKVSSI
+71 KEEDTNLTVSSV
-86 SGFFLNSSVSLF
+86 SDLFLNSCVSLF
-98 LVKHDRHGDEIG
+98 LVKHDHHGNEMD

-122 VNPRLVRQPDGSKM
+122 LNPRLVQQPDGSKM

-147 KLMTLNKSSQV
+147 KLMTLDKGSNV
-158 FVSKKLGSNIMSEEC
+158 FVSKKLGSHIMADAC

-181 VLKENHDHRQ
+181 VLKENHDYRQ
-191 CLRYNQEVV
+191 CLRYNQEAV
-200 GPNKKS
+200 GPNNKS

-214 HPYLVQYN
+214 QPYLVQYN

-236 GEFLYFEEGQLI
+236 GEFLYYEDGQLI
-248 LGLPDSGEPKLIG
+248 LGLPDSSEPKLIG
-261 RYASVTYQCISNSG
+261 RYASVTYQCVSDNG
-275 PHGGFYTRDSMK
+275 THGGLYTRDSMK
-287 DGLGITADT
+287 DGLGKTADT

-310 DLFPKEGMYHSEL
+310 DLFPKEESYHSEL

-343 MGYEGGSDDI
+343 MGYAGGGDDI
-353 VTSQVF
+353 ATSQAF
-359 PVIANAMSTTD
+359 PVIAEAMASTE
-370 GAAAFS
+370 GAADFS
-376 SAIATDKASK
+376 TAIATDKASK
-386 EMDSADKVAAAN
+386 EVSGASKVADAN
-398 KSGNDKYITKK
+398 KAGNEKYITKK
-409 NRSEYGDGTK
+409 IRTEYGDGTT
-419 SVLFSSVNAGGW
+419 SVLFSSVKSEGW

-438 TVHQYEEALLKEIIC
+438 TVRQYEKALLKEIIC
-453 IDMNTNIEE
+453 IDLDTYIEE

-472 KNGEIY
+472 KDGETY
-478 IVIQIVMSGEEKWT
+478 IVIQIMMSGEEK
-492 DGYEKYESGTVLSEK
+492 
-507 TGGLSQKIFAIPL
+507 GLSQKIFAIPMAEL
-520 ATLRVQGQV
+520 HVQGQV

-536 LLPVPFVRHA
+536 LLQVPFVRHA

-553 TDNKDP
+553 TDSQDP

-577 AEQLTAAEIMY
+577 AKQLTTAEIMY
-588 VQALT
+588 AQALMQ
-593 VLANTQKEQKVA
+593 LATTQKELKAA
-605 QATLEQLQQELDTLK
+605 QATLKQLQQELDTLK
-620 KGKLITVT
+620 KGKLITVMMKT
-628 TKSMTL
+628 MTL
-634 KALEKQIDEMKADP
+634 NALEKQIEEMKADP

-668 EKLKQMSD
+668 EKIKNMSD
-676 EEFKTYT
+676 EEFKAYT
-683 EQVEGS
+683 EQVEKS
-689 VEEQKKLI
+689 IEDQNKVI
-697 EELNKKNEK
+697 EELNKKIEK

-789 INRTVGPNLHKD
+789 INRTVGPNLHKN

-813 ITFKDPA
+813 ITFKDPT
-820 NADGFVASVY
+820 NADGFVSSVY
-830 PALGPVKDLMPLSLP
+830 PAFGPIKDLVNMPLP

-868 SDKRRVSISSSL
+868 SDKRSVSISSTL
-880 GDVKLDAY
+880 GVVKLDAY

-895 PNGDVRIK
+895 PNGDVKIK
-903 GKNVSIEAGNNL
+903 GKNVTIEAGNNL

-943 SAVDSGSKKAVK
+943 SAADSGSAKAAKKV
-955 EATSPL
+955 TSPL

-980 MCIKSKRYMRLEA
+980 MCIKSKRYMKLEA
-993 GEGKTIIN
+993 GDGKTIIN
-1001 QNRYKDWDAA
+1001 QNRYKDWDAT
-1011 KKQKLAKSQNF
+1011 KKEKLAKSQDF
-1022 FRSMIDRVTMLDA
+1022 FRIMIDRVTLLDA

-1070 VDDLI
+1070 VNDLI

-1086 WKDNAFKVDA
+1086 WKDHAFKVDA
-1096 LENAKLKKMKI
+1096 LEGAKLKKMKI

-1117 DEDRKAEMLPQ
+1117 DEERKSEMLPQ

-1134 AVHNLRIHIEGFSK
+1134 AVHNLRTHIEGFSK
-1148 LFDDMDEVGANYID
+1148 LFDDMDDVGSNYID

-1192 KDATPEDTF
+1192 KDAAPTDTF

-1216 IAKVAGDPAHME
+1216 IAKVAGDPAHKE

-1240 LTDDKVLD
+1240 LTDEKVQD

-1275 KDNASKSLSLDQWKE
+1275 KDNASKALSLDQWKE
-1290 IVGDREVWDDRKGG
+1290 MVGDREVWDDRKGG

>member
-1 MTDSY
+1 MAENY
-6 FYRLC
+6 HYRLC
-11 FEKKVKNETGVETDL
+11 FDKKVKGKDDEETDL
-26 WLENVNESEV
+26 WLENTEETQV
-36 VLDSVTYSMTLRG
+36 VLDDVIYDMTLRD
-49 IAFNRKIYQ
+49 ITFNRKIYQ

-66 LFVEN
+66 SFLKESGN
-71 TSNDNEEMSHKVSSI
+71 KEEDTDLSVT
-86 SGFFLNSSVSLF
+86 SVSDLF
-98 LVKHDRHGDEIG
+98 LKSCVSLYLVSHDHHGDETS

-147 KLMTLNKSSQV
+147 KLMTLDKSSHV
-158 FVSKKLGSNIMSEEC
+158 FVSKKLGSNIMSEAC

-191 CLRYNQEVV
+191 CLRYNQEAV
-200 GPNKKS
+200 GPNNKS
-206 LIIPSEMI
+206 LIIPSEII

-236 GEFLYFEEGQLI
+236 GEFLYYEDGQLI
-248 LGLPDSGEPKLIG
+248 LGLPDSGEPKLIE
-261 RYASVTYQCISNSG
+261 RYASVTYQCISDYG
-275 PHGGFYTRDSMK
+275 THGRLYARDSMK
-287 DGLGITADT
+287 DGIGITADT

-310 DLFPKEGMYHSEL
+310 DLFPKEEMYHSEL

-329 FPLFADKFTSLSRE
+329 FPLYADKFTSLSRE

-353 VTSQVF
+353 ATSQVF
-359 PVIANAMSTTD
+359 PVIAEAMASTE
-370 GAAAFS
+370 GAADFS
-376 SAIATDKASK
+376 SAIAADKVSK
-386 EMDSADKVAAAN
+386 EVASADKVADAN
-398 KSGNDKYITKK
+398 KAGNEKYITKK
-409 NRSEYGDGTK
+409 TRSEYGDGTT
-419 SVLFSSVNAGGW
+419 SVLFSSVKPEGW

-453 IDMNTNIEE
+453 IDLDTNIED
-462 VKLGQKIKIA
+462 VKLGQKISIA
-472 KNGEIY
+472 KDGETY
-478 IVIQIVMSGEEKWT
+478 IVIQIVMSGEEK
-492 DGYEKYESGTVLSEK
+492 
-507 TGGLSQKIFAIPL
+507 GLSQKIFAIPL
-520 ATLRVQGQV
+520 AAIHVQGQV

-536 LLPVPFVRHA
+536 LLPVPFIRHA

-572 PEFKE
+572 QEFKE
-577 AEQLTAAEIMY
+577 AEQLTTAEIMY

-593 VLANTQKEQKVA
+593 VLVNTQKEQKVA

-620 KGKLITVT
+620 KGKFITLT

-683 EQVEGS
+683 EQVEKS
-689 VEEQKKLI
+689 IEEQKKLI
-697 EELNKKNEK
+697 EELNKKSEK
-706 AQTEVVNKKQDLDKT
+706 AQTEVVDKKQKLDNT

-880 GDVKLDAY
+880 GEVKLDAY

-895 PNGDVRIK
+895 PNGDVKIK
-903 GKNVSIEAGNNL
+903 GKNVTIEAGNNL

-927 DTSSSTVKG
+927 DTASSTVKG

-943 SAVDSGSKKAVK
+943 SAADAGSAKAAK
-955 EATSPL
+955 EVTSPL

-980 MCIKSKRYMRLEA
+980 MCIKSKRYMKLEA
-993 GEGKTIIN
+993 GDGKTIIN
-1001 QNRYKDWDAA
+1001 QNRYKDWDAT
-1011 KKQKLAKSQNF
+1011 KKQKLAKSQDF
-1022 FRSMIDRVTMLDA
+1022 FRIMIDRVTLLDA

-1042 RYRAMWLDAY
+1042 RYRAIWLDAY
-1052 NKKEAYVK
+1052 SKKEAYVK
-1060 AETELCTKGI
+1060 AENELCTKGI
-1070 VDDLI
+1070 VNDLI

-1086 WKDNAFKVDA
+1086 WKDNTFKVDA
-1096 LENAKLKKMKI
+1096 LEGAKLKKMKI

-1117 DEDRKAEMLPQ
+1117 DEERKSEMLPQ

-1134 AVHNLRIHIEGFSK
+1134 AVHNLRTHIEGFSK
-1148 LFDDMDEVGANYID
+1148 LFDDMDDVGSNYID

-1228 DQYLKVGYKTEE
+1228 DQYLKVGYKAEE

-1253 TIVKEIDNST
+1253 TIVKGIDNST

-1275 KDNASKSLSLDQWKE
+1275 KDNASKALSLDQWKE

>member
-1 MTDSY
+1 MADSY
-6 FYRLC
+6 HYRLC
-11 FEKKVKNETGVETDL
+11 FDKKVKGKDDEETDL
-26 WLENVNESEV
+26 WLENTEETQV
-36 VLDSVTYSMTLRG
+36 VLDDVIYDMTLRD
-49 IAFNRKIYQ
+49 ITFNRKIYQ

-66 LFVEN
+66 SFLKESGN
-71 TSNDNEEMSHKVSSI
+71 KEEDTDLSVT
-86 SGFFLNSSVSLF
+86 SVSDLF
-98 LVKHDRHGDEIG
+98 LKSCVSLYLVSHDHQGHEISR
-110 KQIIAKDYFVYE
+110 QLIAKDYFVYE
-122 VNPRLVRQPDGSKM
+122 LNPRLVRQPDGSKM

-147 KLMTLNKSSQV
+147 KLMTLDKSSHV
-158 FVSKKLGSNIMSEEC
+158 FVSKKLGSNIMSEAC

-191 CLRYNQEVV
+191 CLRYNQEAV
-200 GPNKKS
+200 GPNNKS
-206 LIIPSEMI
+206 LIIPSEII

-236 GEFLYFEEGQLI
+236 GEFLYYEDGQLI
-248 LGLPDSGEPKLIG
+248 LGLPDSGEPKLIE
-261 RYASVTYQCISNSG
+261 RYASVTYQCISDYG
-275 PHGGFYTRDSMK
+275 THGRLYARDSMK
-287 DGLGITADT
+287 DGIGVTADT

-310 DLFPKEGMYHSEL
+310 DLFPKEEMYHSEL

-329 FPLFADKFTSLSRE
+329 FPLYADKFTSLSRE

-353 VTSQVF
+353 ATSQVF
-359 PVIANAMSTTD
+359 PVIAEAMASTE
-370 GAAAFS
+370 GAADFS

-386 EMDSADKVAAAN
+386 EVASADKVADAN
-398 KSGNDKYITKK
+398 KAGNEKYITKK
-409 NRSEYGDGTK
+409 TRSEYGDGTT
-419 SVLFSSVNAGGW
+419 SVLFSSVKPEGW

-453 IDMNTNIEE
+453 IDLDTNIED
-462 VKLGQKIKIA
+462 VKLGQKISIA
-472 KNGEIY
+472 KDGETY
-478 IVIQIVMSGEEKWT
+478 IVIQIVMSGEEK
-492 DGYEKYESGTVLSEK
+492 
-507 TGGLSQKIFAIPL
+507 GLSQKIFAIPL
-520 ATLRVQGQV
+520 AAIHVQGQV

-536 LLPVPFVRHA
+536 LLPVPFIRHA

-572 PEFKE
+572 QEFKE
-577 AEQLTAAEIMY
+577 AEQLTTAEIMY

-593 VLANTQKEQKVA
+593 VLVNTQKEQKVA

-620 KGKLITVT
+620 KGKFITLT

-683 EQVEGS
+683 EQVEKS
-689 VEEQKKLI
+689 IEEQKKLI
-697 EELNKKNEK
+697 EELNKKSEK
-706 AQTEVVNKKQDLDKT
+706 AQTEVVNKKQNLDKT

-880 GDVKLDAY
+880 GEVKLDAY

-895 PNGDVRIK
+895 PNGDVKIK
-903 GKNVSIEAGNNL
+903 GKNVTIEAGNNL

-927 DTSSSTVKG
+927 DTASSTVKG

-943 SAVDSGSKKAVK
+943 SAADAGSAKAAK
-955 EATSPL
+955 EVTSPL

-980 MCIKSKRYMRLEA
+980 MCIKSKRYMKLEA
-993 GEGKTIIN
+993 GDGKTIIN
-1001 QNRYKDWDAA
+1001 QNRYKDWDAT
-1011 KKQKLAKSQNF
+1011 KKEKLVKSQNF
-1022 FRSMIDRVTMLDA
+1022 FRIMIDRVTMLDA

-1096 LENAKLKKMKI
+1096 LEGAKLKKMKI

-1117 DEDRKAEMLPQ
+1117 DEERKSEMLPQ

-1134 AVHNLRIHIEGFSK
+1134 AVHNLRTHIEGFSK
-1148 LFDDMDEVGANYID
+1148 LFDDMDDVGSNYID

-1192 KDATPEDTF
+1192 KDVTPEDTF

-1228 DQYLKVGYKTEE
+1228 DQYLKVGYKAEE

-1253 TIVKEIDNST
+1253 TIVKGIDNST

-1275 KDNASKSLSLDQWKE
+1275 KDNASKALSLDQWKE

>member
-1 MTDSY
+1 MADNY
-6 FYRLC
+6 HYRLC
-11 FEKKVKNETGVETDL
+11 FDIKVKEKDDEETDL
-26 WLENVNESEV
+26 WLENTEERPV
-36 VLDSVTYSMTLRG
+36 VLNNVIYHMTLKE
-49 IAFNRKIYQ
+49 ITFNRKIYQ
-58 PGEIEAEI
+58 PGEIEAEVSF
-66 LFVEN
+66 LEKTEN
-71 TSNDNEEMSHKVSSI
+71 KEEETTLTV
-86 SGFFLNSSVSLF
+86 LSVSDLF
-98 LVKHDRHGDEIG
+98 LKRCVSLYLVNHDNHGNEIS

-122 VNPRLVRQPDGSKM
+122 LNPRLVRQPDGSKM

-147 KLMTLNKSSQV
+147 KLMTLDKSSHV
-158 FVSKKLGSNIMSEEC
+158 FVSKKLGSNIMADEC
-173 KKYAVGSH
+173 KKYAVGTH

-191 CLRYNQEVV
+191 CLRYNQVAA
-200 GPNKKS
+200 GPNNKS

-236 GEFLYFEEGQLI
+236 GEFLYYEDGQLI

-261 RYASVTYQCISNSG
+261 RYASVTYQCVSDSG
-275 PHGGFYTRDSMK
+275 THGRLYARDSMK
-287 DGLGITADT
+287 DGVGKTADT

-310 DLFPKEGMYHSEL
+310 DLFPKGGVYHSEL

-353 VTSQVF
+353 TTSQVF
-359 PVIANAMSTTD
+359 PVMAEAMASTESAT
-370 GAAAFS
+370 GFS
-376 SAIATDKASK
+376 TAIATDKASK
-386 EMDSADKVAAAN
+386 EKESADKVADAN
-398 KSGNDKYITKK
+398 KAGNEKYITKK
-409 NRSEYGDGTK
+409 IRTEYGDGTT
-419 SVLFSSVNAGGW
+419 SVLFSSVKSEGW
-431 TTLQFYD
+431 TTLQFYN
-438 TVHQYEEALLKEIIC
+438 TVRQYEETLLKQIIC
-453 IDMNTNIEE
+453 IDLDTNIEE

-472 KNGEIY
+472 KDGETY
-478 IVIQIVMSGEEKWT
+478 IVIQIVMSGEEK
-492 DGYEKYESGTVLSEK
+492 
-507 TGGLSQKIFAIPL
+507 GLSQKIFAIPFAKL
-520 ATLRVQGQV
+520 LVQGQV
-529 FKKPFPP
+529 LLMPFPP
-536 LLPVPFVRHA
+536 LLPVPFIRHA

-553 TDNKDP
+553 TDNQDP

-593 VLANTQKEQKVA
+593 ALATTQKELKAA
-605 QATLEQLQQELDTLK
+605 QATLKQLQQELDTLK
-620 KGKLITVT
+620 KGQLITVMMKT
-628 TKSMTL
+628 MTL
-634 KALEKQIDEMKADP
+634 QALEKQIEEMKADP

-668 EKLKQMSD
+668 EKLKNMSD
-676 EEFKTYT
+676 EEFKAYT
-683 EQVEGS
+683 EQVEKS
-689 VEEQKKLI
+689 VEDQNKVI
-697 EELNKKNEK
+697 EELNKKIEK
-706 AQTEVVNKKQDLDKT
+706 AQTEAVNKKQDLDKT
-721 VVAYKQSIV
+721 VVVYKQSIV

-789 INRTVGPNLHKD
+789 INRTVGPNLHKN

-830 PALGPVKDLMPLSLP
+830 PAFGPVKDLIPLSLP

-868 SDKRRVSISSSL
+868 SDKRSVSISSTL
-880 GDVKLDAY
+880 GVVKLDAY

-895 PNGDVRIK
+895 PNGDVKIK
-903 GKNVSIEAGNNL
+903 GKNVTIEAGNNL

-927 DTSSSTVKG
+927 DTSASTVKG

-943 SAVDSGSKKAVK
+943 SAADSGSAKAAK
-955 EATSPL
+955 EVTSPL

-980 MCIKSKRYMRLEA
+980 MCIKSKRYMKLEA

-1011 KKQKLAKSQNF
+1011 KKQKLAKSQDF
-1022 FRSMIDRVTMLDA
+1022 FRIMIDRVNLLDA

-1052 NKKEAYVK
+1052 NKKVAYVK
-1060 AETELCTKGI
+1060 AENELCTKGI
-1070 VDDLI
+1070 VNDLI

-1096 LENAKLKKMKI
+1096 LEGAKLKKMKI

-1117 DEDRKAEMLPQ
+1117 DEERKSEMLPQ

-1134 AVHNLRIHIEGFSK
+1134 AVHHLRTHIEGFSK
-1148 LFDDMDEVGANYID
+1148 LFDDMDDVGSNYID

-1192 KDATPEDTF
+1192 KDAAPEDTF

-1216 IAKVAGDPAHME
+1216 IAKVAGDPAHKE
-1228 DQYLKVGYKTEE
+1228 DQYLKVGYNTEE
-1240 LTDDKVLD
+1240 LTDEKVQD

>member
-1 MTDSY
+1 MADSY
-6 FYRLC
+6 HYRLC
-11 FEKKVKNETGVETDL
+11 FEKKVKGKDEEEADL
-26 WLENVNESEV
+26 WLENTEETQV
-36 VLDSVTYSMTLRG
+36 VLDDVIYDMTLRD
-49 IAFNRKIYQ
+49 ITFNRKIYQ
-58 PGEIEAEI
+58 PGDIEAEI
-66 LFVEN
+66 SFLKE
-71 TSNDNEEMSHKVSSI
+71 
-86 SGFFLNSSVSLF
+86 SGNKEDTDLSVTSVSDLF
-98 LVKHDRHGDEIG
+98 LKSCVSLYLVSHDHHGDEISR
-110 KQIIAKDYFVYE
+110 QLIAKDYFVYE
-122 VNPRLVRQPDGSKM
+122 LNPRLVRQPDGSKM

-147 KLMTLNKSSQV
+147 KLMTLDKSSHV
-158 FVSKKLGSNIMSEEC
+158 FVSKKLGSNIMSEAC

-191 CLRYNQEVV
+191 CLRYNQEAV
-200 GPNKKS
+200 GPNNKS
-206 LIIPSEMI
+206 LIIPSEII

-236 GEFLYFEEGQLI
+236 GEFLYYEDGQLI

-261 RYASVTYQCISNSG
+261 RYASVAYQCISDYG
-275 PHGGFYTRDSMK
+275 MHGRLYARDSMK
-287 DGLGITADT
+287 DGIGVTADT

-310 DLFPKEGMYHSEL
+310 DLFPKEEMYHSEL

-329 FPLFADKFTSLSRE
+329 FPLYADKFTSLSRE
-343 MGYEGGSDDI
+343 LGYEGGSDDI
-353 VTSQVF
+353 ATSQVF
-359 PVIANAMSTTD
+359 PVIANAMASTEGATD
-370 GAAAFS
+370 FS
-376 SAIATDKASK
+376 TAIAADKASK
-386 EMDSADKVAAAN
+386 EVASADKVADAN
-398 KSGNDKYITKK
+398 KAGNEKFITKK
-409 NRSEYGDGTK
+409 TRSEYGDGTT
-419 SVLFSSVNAGGW
+419 SVLFSSVKPEGW

-438 TVHQYEEALLKEIIC
+438 MVHQYEEALLKEIIC
-453 IDMNTNIEE
+453 IDLDTNIEE
-462 VKLGQKIKIA
+462 VKLGQKISIA
-472 KNGEIY
+472 KDGETY
-478 IVIQIVMSGEEKWT
+478 IVIQIVMSGEEK
-492 DGYEKYESGTVLSEK
+492 
-507 TGGLSQKIFAIPL
+507 GLSQKIFAIPL
-520 ATLRVQGQV
+520 AAIHVQGQV
-529 FKKPFPP
+529 VKKPFPP
-536 LLPVPFVRHA
+536 LLPVPFFRHA

-572 PEFKE
+572 QEFKE
-577 AEQLTAAEIMY
+577 AEQLTTAEIMY

-593 VLANTQKEQKVA
+593 VLANTQKEQKAA

-620 KGKLITVT
+620 KGKFITVT
-628 TKSMTL
+628 AKSMTL

-668 EKLKQMSD
+668 EKFKQMSD

-683 EQVEGS
+683 EQVEKS

-706 AQTEVVNKKQDLDKT
+706 AQTEVVNKKQELDNT
-721 VVAYKQSIV
+721 VVAYKRSIV

-868 SDKRRVSISSSL
+868 SDKRRVCISSSL
-880 GDVKLDAY
+880 GEVKLDAY

-895 PNGDVRIK
+895 PNGDVKIK

-927 DTSSSTVKG
+927 DASSSTIKG

-943 SAVDSGSKKAVK
+943 SAADLGSKKALK
-955 EATSPL
+955 EVTSPL

-980 MCIKSKRYMRLEA
+980 MCIKSKRYMKLEA

-1060 AETELCTKGI
+1060 AETELCTQGI

-1117 DEDRKAEMLPQ
+1117 DEDRKSEMLPQ

-1134 AVHNLRIHIEGFSK
+1134 AVHNLRTHIEGFSK
-1148 LFDDMDEVGANYID
+1148 LFDDMDNVGANYID

-1275 KDNASKSLSLDQWKE
+1275 KDNSSKALSLDQWKE

>member
-1 MTDSY
+1 MAENY
-6 FYRLC
+6 HYRLC
-11 FEKKVKNETGVETDL
+11 FDKKVKGKDDEETDL
-26 WLENVNESEV
+26 WLENTEERQG
-36 VLDSVTYSMTLRG
+36 VLDNAIYHMALKG
-49 IAFNRKIYQ
+49 ITFNRKIYQ

-66 LFVEN
+66 FFLEKAEN
-71 TSNDNEEMSHKVSSI
+71 KEEDTNLTVSSV
-86 SGFFLNSSVSLF
+86 SDLFLNSCVSLF
-98 LVKHDRHGDEIG
+98 LVKHDHHGNEMD

-122 VNPRLVRQPDGSKM
+122 LNPRLVQQPDGSKM

-147 KLMTLNKSSQV
+147 KLMTLDKGSNV
-158 FVSKKLGSNIMSEEC
+158 FVSKKLGSHIMADAC

-181 VLKENHDHRQ
+181 VLKENHDYRQ
-191 CLRYNQEVV
+191 CLRYNQEAV
-200 GPNKKS
+200 GPNNKS

-214 HPYLVQYN
+214 QPYLVQYN

-236 GEFLYFEEGQLI
+236 GEFLYYEDGQLI

-261 RYASVTYQCISNSG
+261 RYASVTYQCVSDNG
-275 PHGGFYTRDSMK
+275 THGGLYTRDSMK
-287 DGLGITADT
+287 DGLGKTADT

-310 DLFPKEGMYHSEL
+310 DLFPKEESYHSEL

-343 MGYEGGSDDI
+343 MGYEGGGDDI
-353 VTSQVF
+353 ATSQAF
-359 PVIANAMSTTD
+359 PVIAEAMASTE
-370 GAAAFS
+370 GAADFS
-376 SAIATDKASK
+376 TAIATDKASK
-386 EMDSADKVAAAN
+386 EVSGASKVADAN
-398 KSGNDKYITKK
+398 KAGNEKYITKK
-409 NRSEYGDGTK
+409 IRTEYGDGTT
-419 SVLFSSVNAGGW
+419 SVLFSSVKSEGW

-438 TVHQYEEALLKEIIC
+438 MIHQYEETLLKEIIC
-453 IDMNTNIEE
+453 IDLDTYIEE

-472 KNGEIY
+472 KDGETY
-478 IVIQIVMSGEEKWT
+478 IVIQIMMSGEEK
-492 DGYEKYESGTVLSEK
+492 
-507 TGGLSQKIFAIPL
+507 GLSQKIFAIPMAEL
-520 ATLRVQGQV
+520 HVQGQV

-536 LLPVPFVRHA
+536 LLQVPFVRHA

-553 TDNKDP
+553 TDNQDP

-577 AEQLTAAEIMY
+577 AKQLTTAEIMY
-588 VQALT
+588 AQALMQ
-593 VLANTQKEQKVA
+593 LATIQKELKAA
-605 QATLEQLQQELDTLK
+605 QATLKQLQQELDTLK
-620 KGKLITVT
+620 KGKLITVLMKT
-628 TKSMTL
+628 MTL
-634 KALEKQIDEMKADP
+634 NALEKQIEEMKADP

-668 EKLKQMSD
+668 EKIKNMSD
-676 EEFKTYT
+676 EEFKAYT
-683 EQVEGS
+683 EQVEKS
-689 VEEQKKLI
+689 IEDQNKVI
-697 EELNKKNEK
+697 EELNKKIEK

-813 ITFKDPA
+813 ITFKDPT
-820 NADGFVASVY
+820 NADEFVASVY
-830 PALGPVKDLMPLSLP
+830 PAFGPIKDLVNMPLP

-868 SDKRRVSISSSL
+868 SDKRSVSISSTL
-880 GDVKLDAY
+880 GVVKLDAY

-895 PNGDVRIK
+895 PNGDVKIK
-903 GKNVSIEAGNNL
+903 GKNVTIEAGNNL

-943 SAVDSGSKKAVK
+943 SAADSGSAKAAKKV
-955 EATSPL
+955 TQPL

-980 MCIKSKRYMRLEA
+980 MCIKSKRYMKLEA
-993 GEGKTIIN
+993 GDGKTIIN
-1001 QNRYKDWDAA
+1001 QNRYKDWDAT
-1011 KKQKLAKSQNF
+1011 KKEKLAKSQDF
-1022 FRSMIDRVTMLDA
+1022 FRIMIDRVTLLDA

-1052 NKKEAYVK
+1052 NKREAYVK

-1070 VDDLI
+1070 VGDLI

-1086 WKDNAFKVDA
+1086 WKDHAFKVDA
-1096 LENAKLKKMKI
+1096 LEGAKLKKMKI

-1117 DEDRKAEMLPQ
+1117 DEERKSEMLPQ

-1134 AVHNLRIHIEGFSK
+1134 AVHNLRTHIEGFSK
-1148 LFDDMDEVGANYID
+1148 LFDDMDDVGSNYID

-1192 KDATPEDTF
+1192 KDAAPQDTF

-1216 IAKVAGDPAHME
+1216 IAKVAGDPAHKE

-1240 LTDDKVLD
+1240 LTDEKVQD

-1253 TIVKEIDNST
+1253 TIVKGIDNST

-1275 KDNASKSLSLDQWKE
+1275 NDNASKSLSLDQWKE

>member
-1 MTDSY
+1 MA
-6 FYRLC
+6 L
-11 FEKKVKNETGVETDL
+11 K
-26 WLENVNESEV
+26 
-36 VLDSVTYSMTLRG
+36 G
-49 IAFNRKIYQ
+49 ITFNRKIYQ

-66 LFVEN
+66 FFLEKAEN
-71 TSNDNEEMSHKVSSI
+71 KEEDTNLTVSSV
-86 SGFFLNSSVSLF
+86 SDLFLNSCVSLF
-98 LVKHDRHGDEIG
+98 LVKHDHHGNEMD

-122 VNPRLVRQPDGSKM
+122 LNPRLVQQPDGSKM

-147 KLMTLNKSSQV
+147 KLMTLDKGSNV
-158 FVSKKLGSNIMSEEC
+158 FVSKKLGSHIMADAC

-181 VLKENHDHRQ
+181 VLKENHDYRQ
-191 CLRYNQEVV
+191 CLRYNQEAV
-200 GPNKKS
+200 GPNNKS

-214 HPYLVQYN
+214 QPYLVQYN

-236 GEFLYFEEGQLI
+236 GEFLYYEDGQLI

-261 RYASVTYQCISNSG
+261 RYASVTYQCVSDNG
-275 PHGGFYTRDSMK
+275 THGGLYTRDSMK
-287 DGLGITADT
+287 DGLGKTADT

-310 DLFPKEGMYHSEL
+310 DLFPKEESYHSEL

-343 MGYEGGSDDI
+343 MGYEGGGDDI
-353 VTSQVF
+353 ATSQAF
-359 PVIANAMSTTD
+359 PVIAEAMASTE
-370 GAAAFS
+370 GAADFS
-376 SAIATDKASK
+376 TAIATDKASK
-386 EMDSADKVAAAN
+386 EVLGASKVADAN
-398 KSGNDKYITKK
+398 KAGNEKYITKK
-409 NRSEYGDGTK
+409 IRTEYGDGTT
-419 SVLFSSVNAGGW
+419 SVLFSSVKSEGW

-438 TVHQYEEALLKEIIC
+438 MIHQYEETLLKEIIC
-453 IDMNTNIEE
+453 IDLDTYIEE

-472 KNGEIY
+472 KDGETY
-478 IVIQIVMSGEEKWT
+478 IVIQIMMSGEEK
-492 DGYEKYESGTVLSEK
+492 
-507 TGGLSQKIFAIPL
+507 GLSQKIFAIPMAEL
-520 ATLRVQGQV
+520 HVQGQV

-536 LLPVPFVRHA
+536 LLQVPFVRHA

-553 TDNKDP
+553 TDNQDP

-577 AEQLTAAEIMY
+577 AKQLTTAEIMY
-588 VQALT
+588 AQALMQ
-593 VLANTQKEQKVA
+593 LATIQKELKAA
-605 QATLEQLQQELDTLK
+605 QATLKQLQQELDTLK
-620 KGKLITVT
+620 KGKLITVLMKT
-628 TKSMTL
+628 MTL
-634 KALEKQIDEMKADP
+634 NALEKQIEEMKADP

-668 EKLKQMSD
+668 EKIKNMSD
-676 EEFKTYT
+676 EEFKAYT
-683 EQVEGS
+683 EQVEKS
-689 VEEQKKLI
+689 IEDQNKVI
-697 EELNKKNEK
+697 EELNKKIEK

-813 ITFKDPA
+813 ITFKDPT
-820 NADGFVASVY
+820 NADEFVASVY
-830 PALGPVKDLMPLSLP
+830 PAFGPIKDLVNMPLP

-868 SDKRRVSISSSL
+868 SDKRSVSISS
-880 GDVKLDAY
+880 GDVK
-888 TGITITA
+888 
-895 PNGDVRIK
+895 IK
-903 GKNVSIEAGNNL
+903 GKNVTIEAGNNL

-943 SAVDSGSKKAVK
+943 SAADSGSAKAAKKV
-955 EATSPL
+955 TQPL

-980 MCIKSKRYMRLEA
+980 MCIKSKRYMKLEA
-993 GEGKTIIN
+993 GDGKTIIN
-1001 QNRYKDWDAA
+1001 QNRYKDWDAT
-1011 KKQKLAKSQNF
+1011 KKEKLAKSQDF
-1022 FRSMIDRVTMLDA
+1022 FRIMIDRVTLLDA

-1052 NKKEAYVK
+1052 NKREAYVK

-1070 VDDLI
+1070 VGDLI

-1086 WKDNAFKVDA
+1086 WKDHAFKVDA
-1096 LENAKLKKMKI
+1096 LEGAKLKKMKI

-1117 DEDRKAEMLPQ
+1117 DEERKSEMLPQ

-1134 AVHNLRIHIEGFSK
+1134 AVHNLRTHIEGFSK
-1148 LFDDMDEVGANYID
+1148 LFDDMDDVGSNYID

-1192 KDATPEDTF
+1192 KDAAPQDTF

-1216 IAKVAGDPAHME
+1216 IAKVAGDPAHKE

-1240 LTDDKVLD
+1240 LTDEKVQD

-1253 TIVKEIDNST
+1253 TIVKGIDNST

-1275 KDNASKSLSLDQWKE
+1275 KDNASKALSLDQWKE
-1290 IVGDREVWDDRKGG
+1290 MVGDREVWDDRKGG

>member
-1 MTDSY
+1 MGDSY
-6 FYRLC
+6 HYRLC
-11 FEKKVKNETGVETDL
+11 FDIKVKDKDGEEEELSLEDKVER
-26 WLENVNESEV
+26 EII
-36 VLDSVTYSMTLRG
+36 LDDVAYNMTLGG
-49 IAFNRKIYQ
+49 ISFNRKIYQ
-58 PGEIEAEI
+58 PGEIEAEMI
-66 LFVEN
+66 FMGKTDNNDEVFNLSVSTVSNLFLK
-71 TSNDNEEMSHKVSSI
+71 SCI
-86 SGFFLNSSVSLF
+86 SLF
-98 LVKHDRHGDEIG
+98 LVKRDHDGGEVSNQ
-110 KQIIAKDYFVYE
+110 QIAQNYFVYE
-122 VNPRLVRQPDGSKM
+122 LNPRLVQQPDGSKM

-147 KLMTLNKSSQV
+147 KLMTLEKGSNV
-158 FVSKKLGSNIMSEEC
+158 FVSKKLGSHIMTEAC

-181 VLKENHDHRQ
+181 VLEENHDYRQ
-191 CLRYNQEVV
+191 CLRYNQVTV
-200 GPNKKS
+200 GPNNKN
-206 LIIPSEMI
+206 LIIPSEII

-236 GEFLYFEEGQLI
+236 GEFLYYEDGQLI
-248 LGLPDSGEPKLIG
+248 LGLPDSGDPKLIES
-261 RYASVTYQCISNSG
+261 YTSVTYQRISDSG
-275 PHGGFYTRDSMK
+275 EHGKLYSRDSMK
-287 DGLGITADT
+287 DGIGETADT
-296 NYNPVGKNSAGFPR
+296 NFNPVGKNSAGFPR
-310 DLFPKEGMYHSEL
+310 DLFSKEESYHSEL

-353 VTSQVF
+353 STSQVF
-359 PVIANAMSTTD
+359 PVIAEAMSSTE
-370 GAAAFS
+370 GAADFS
-376 SAIATDKASK
+376 TAIAADKASK
-386 EMDSADKVAAAN
+386 QAIGAAKVATIN
-398 KSGNDKYITKK
+398 KEGNEKYITKK
-409 NRSEYGDGTK
+409 SRTEYGDGTS
-419 SVLFSSVNAGGW
+419 SVLFSSVKSDGW
-431 TTLQFYD
+431 TTLQFYE
-438 TVHQYEEALLKEIIC
+438 TVRQCEKALLKEIIC
-453 IDMNTNIEE
+453 IDLDTYIEE

-472 KNGEIY
+472 KNGETY

-492 DGYEKYESGTVLSEK
+492 NDYEKYEAGTDIRKK

-520 ATLRVQGQV
+520 AELSVEGNSV
-529 FKKPFPP
+529 KKPFPP
-536 LLPVPFVRHA
+536 LLPVPFIRHA

-553 TDNKDP
+553 TDNQDP

-577 AEQLTAAEIMY
+577 AEQLTTAEIMY

-593 VLANTQKEQKVA
+593 QLATTQKKLKSA
-605 QATLEQLQQELDTLK
+605 QATLEQLQKEVDTLK
-620 KGKLITVT
+620 KGKLITVMMKT
-628 TKSMTL
+628 MTL
-634 KALEKQIDEMKADP
+634 KALEKQIEEMKADP
-648 EKEAMVQ
+648 EKEAMAQ
-655 QLTLVKQQFEAQI
+655 QLTLAKQQFEAQI
-668 EKLKQMSD
+668 EKLKNMSD
-676 EEFKTYT
+676 EEFKAYT
-683 EQVEGS
+683 AQMEQSVEAQKKVIEDINKEVEGA
-689 VEEQKKLI
+689 QK
-697 EELNKKNEK
+697 
-706 AQTEVVNKKQDLDKT
+706 EVVNKKQNLDKT

-789 INRTVGPNLHKD
+789 INRTVGPNLHED

-813 ITFKDPA
+813 ITFKDPT
-820 NADGFVASVY
+820 NAEEFVASVY
-830 PALGPVKDLMPLSLP
+830 PAFGPIKDLVDLPLP
-845 NSKDVMGGI
+845 QSKDVMGGI

-868 SDKRRVSISSSL
+868 SDKRSVSISSSL
-880 GDVKLDAY
+880 GTVKLDAH

-895 PNGDVRIK
+895 PNGDVKIK
-903 GKNVSIEAGNNL
+903 GKNVTIEAGNNL
-915 SLLSGNNIKKKA
+915 SLLSGDNIKKKA

-936 KLESGVE
+936 KVASGVE
-943 SAVDSGSKKAVK
+943 SAADSGSKKAAETV
-955 EATSPL
+955 TTPL

-980 MCIKSKRYMRLEA
+980 MCIKSKRYMKLEA
-993 GEGKTIIN
+993 GAGNTIIN
-1001 QNRYKDWDAA
+1001 QNRYKDWDAT
-1011 KKQKLAKSQNF
+1011 KKQKLAKSQDF
-1022 FRSMIDRVTMLDA
+1022 FRNMIDRVTLLDA

-1052 NKKEAYVK
+1052 SKKEAYVK

-1096 LENAKLKKMKI
+1096 LEGAKLKKMPI

-1117 DEDRKAEMLPQ
+1117 DEERKSEMLPQ

-1134 AVHNLRIHIEGFSK
+1134 AVHNLRTHIEGFSK
-1148 LFDDMDEVGANYID
+1148 LFDDMDDVGSNYID

-1192 KDATPEDTF
+1192 KDAAPEDTF
-1201 VKGKTALKR
+1201 VKGKKALKR
-1210 MVAAAF
+1210 MVAATF
-1216 IAKVAGDPAHME
+1216 IAKVAGDPAHKE
-1228 DQYLKVGYKTEE
+1228 DQYLKVGYTTEE
-1240 LTDDKVLD
+1240 LTDEKVQD

-1263 MPPLLKSITDHI
+1263 VPPLLKSIADHI
-1275 KDNASKSLSLDQWKE
+1275 KENASNALSLDQWKE
-1290 IVGDREVWDDRKGG
+1290 LVGDREVWDDRKGG

-1332 NMNRLKQL
+1332 NMDRLKQL

>member
-1 MTDSY
+1 MAENY
-6 FYRLC
+6 HYRLC
-11 FEKKVKNETGVETDL
+11 FDKKVKGKDDEEIDL
-26 WLENVNESEV
+26 WLENTEERQV
-36 VLDSVTYSMTLRG
+36 VLDNAIYHMVLKG
-49 IAFNRKIYQ
+49 ITFKRKIYQ

-66 LFVEN
+66 FFLEKAEN
-71 TSNDNEEMSHKVSSI
+71 KEEDTNLTVSSV
-86 SGFFLNSSVSLF
+86 SDLFLNSCVSLF
-98 LVKHDRHGDEIG
+98 LVKHDHHGNEMD

-122 VNPRLVRQPDGSKM
+122 LNPRLVQQPDGSKM

-147 KLMTLNKSSQV
+147 KLMTLDKGSNV
-158 FVSKKLGSNIMSEEC
+158 FVSKKLGSHIMADAC

-181 VLKENHDHRQ
+181 VLKENHDYRQ
-191 CLRYNQEVV
+191 CLRYNQEAV
-200 GPNKKS
+200 GPNNKS

-214 HPYLVQYN
+214 QPYLVQYN

-236 GEFLYFEEGQLI
+236 GEFLYYEDGQLI

-261 RYASVTYQCISNSG
+261 RYASVTYQCVSDNG
-275 PHGGFYTRDSMK
+275 THGGLYTRDSMK
-287 DGLGITADT
+287 DGLGKTADT

-310 DLFPKEGMYHSEL
+310 DLFPKEESYHSEL

-343 MGYEGGSDDI
+343 MGYAGGGDDI
-353 VTSQVF
+353 ATSQAF
-359 PVIANAMSTTD
+359 PVIAEAMASTE
-370 GAAAFS
+370 GAADFS
-376 SAIATDKASK
+376 TAIATDKASK
-386 EMDSADKVAAAN
+386 EVSGASKVADAN
-398 KSGNDKYITKK
+398 KAGNEKYITKK
-409 NRSEYGDGTK
+409 IRTEYGDGTT
-419 SVLFSSVNAGGW
+419 SVLFSSVKSEGW

-438 TVHQYEEALLKEIIC
+438 TVRQYEKALLKEIIC
-453 IDMNTNIEE
+453 IDLDTYIEE

-472 KNGEIY
+472 KDGETY
-478 IVIQIVMSGEEKWT
+478 IVIQIMMSGEEK
-492 DGYEKYESGTVLSEK
+492 
-507 TGGLSQKIFAIPL
+507 GLSQKIFAIPMAEL
-520 ATLRVQGQV
+520 HVQGQV

-536 LLPVPFVRHA
+536 LLQVPFVRHA

-553 TDNKDP
+553 TDNQDP

-577 AEQLTAAEIMY
+577 AKQLTTAEIMY
-588 VQALT
+588 AQALMQ
-593 VLANTQKEQKVA
+593 LATTQKELKAA
-605 QATLEQLQQELDTLK
+605 QATLKQLQQELDTLK
-620 KGKLITVT
+620 KGKLITVIMKT
-628 TKSMTL
+628 MTL
-634 KALEKQIDEMKADP
+634 NALEKQIEEMKADP

-668 EKLKQMSD
+668 EKIKNMSD
-676 EEFKTYT
+676 EEFKAYT
-683 EQVEGS
+683 EQVEKS
-689 VEEQKKLI
+689 IEDQNKVI
-697 EELNKKNEK
+697 EELNKKIEK

-789 INRTVGPNLHKD
+789 INRTVGPNLHKN

-813 ITFKDPA
+813 ITFKDPT
-820 NADGFVASVY
+820 NADGFVSSVY
-830 PALGPVKDLMPLSLP
+830 PAFGPIKDLVNMPLP

-868 SDKRRVSISSSL
+868 SDKRSVSISSTL
-880 GDVKLDAY
+880 GVVKLDAY

-895 PNGDVRIK
+895 PNGDVKIK
-903 GKNVSIEAGNNL
+903 GKNVTIEAGNNL

-943 SAVDSGSKKAVK
+943 SAADSGSAKAAKKV
-955 EATSPL
+955 TSPL

-980 MCIKSKRYMRLEA
+980 MCIKSKRYMKLEA
-993 GEGKTIIN
+993 GDGKTIIN
-1001 QNRYKDWDAA
+1001 QNRYKDWDAT
-1011 KKQKLAKSQNF
+1011 KKEKLAKSQDF
-1022 FRSMIDRVTMLDA
+1022 FRIMIDRVTLLDA

-1070 VDDLI
+1070 VNDLI

-1086 WKDNAFKVDA
+1086 WKDHAFKVDA
-1096 LENAKLKKMKI
+1096 LEGAKLKKMKI
-1107 GKGGIVTLRS
+1107 GKGGVVTLRS
-1117 DEDRKAEMLPQ
+1117 DEERKSEMLPQ

-1134 AVHNLRIHIEGFSK
+1134 AVHNLRTHIEGFSK
-1148 LFDDMDEVGANYID
+1148 LFDDMDDVGSNYID

-1192 KDATPEDTF
+1192 KDAAPTDTF

-1216 IAKVAGDPAHME
+1216 IAKVAGDPAHKE

-1240 LTDDKVLD
+1240 LTDEKVQD

-1275 KDNASKSLSLDQWKE
+1275 KDNASKALSLDQWKE
-1290 IVGDREVWDDRKGG
+1290 MVGDREVWDDRKGG

>member
-1 MTDSY
+1 MAENY
-6 FYRLC
+6 HYRLC
-11 FEKKVKNETGVETDL
+11 FDKKVKGKDDEETDL
-26 WLENVNESEV
+26 WLENTEETRV
-36 VLDSVTYSMTLRG
+36 VLDDVIYDMTLRD
-49 IAFNRKIYQ
+49 ITFNRKIYQ

-66 LFVEN
+66 SFLKESGN
-71 TSNDNEEMSHKVSSI
+71 KEEDTDLSVT
-86 SGFFLNSSVSLF
+86 SVSDLF
-98 LVKHDRHGDEIG
+98 LKSCVSLYLVSHDHQGHEISR
-110 KQIIAKDYFVYE
+110 QLIAKDYFVYE
-122 VNPRLVRQPDGSKM
+122 LNPRLVRQPDGSKM

-147 KLMTLNKSSQV
+147 KLMTLDKSSHV
-158 FVSKKLGSNIMSEEC
+158 FVSKKLGSNIMSEAC

-191 CLRYNQEVV
+191 CLRYNQEAV
-200 GPNKKS
+200 GPNNKS
-206 LIIPSEMI
+206 LIIPSEII

-236 GEFLYFEEGQLI
+236 GEFLYYEDGQLI
-248 LGLPDSGEPKLIG
+248 LGLPDSGEPKLIE
-261 RYASVTYQCISNSG
+261 RYASVTYQCISDYG
-275 PHGGFYTRDSMK
+275 THGRLYARDSMK
-287 DGLGITADT
+287 DGIGITADT

-310 DLFPKEGMYHSEL
+310 DLFPKEEMYHSEL

-329 FPLFADKFTSLSRE
+329 FPLYADKFTSLSRE
-343 MGYEGGSDDI
+343 LGYEGGSDDI
-353 VTSQVF
+353 ATSQVF
-359 PVIANAMSTTD
+359 PVIANAMASTEGATD
-370 GAAAFS
+370 FS
-376 SAIATDKASK
+376 TAIAADKASK
-386 EMDSADKVAAAN
+386 EVASADKVADAN
-398 KSGNDKYITKK
+398 KAGNEKFITKK
-409 NRSEYGDGTK
+409 TRSEYGDGTT
-419 SVLFSSVNAGGW
+419 SVLFSSVKPEGW

-453 IDMNTNIEE
+453 IDLDTNIED
-462 VKLGQKIKIA
+462 VKLGQKISIA
-472 KNGEIY
+472 KDGETY
-478 IVIQIVMSGEEKWT
+478 IVIQIVMSGEEK
-492 DGYEKYESGTVLSEK
+492 
-507 TGGLSQKIFAIPL
+507 GLSQKIFAIPL
-520 ATLRVQGQV
+520 AAIHVQGQV

-536 LLPVPFVRHA
+536 LLPVPFIRHA

-572 PEFKE
+572 QEFKE
-577 AEQLTAAEIMY
+577 AEQLTTAEIMY

-620 KGKLITVT
+620 KGKFITVT

-683 EQVEGS
+683 EQVEKS
-689 VEEQKKLI
+689 IEEQKKLI
-697 EELNKKNEK
+697 EELNKKSEK
-706 AQTEVVNKKQDLDKT
+706 AQTEVVDKKQKLDNT

-880 GDVKLDAY
+880 GEVKLDAY

-895 PNGDVRIK
+895 PNGDVKIK
-903 GKNVSIEAGNNL
+903 GKNVTIEAGNNL

-927 DTSSSTVKG
+927 DTASSTVKG

-943 SAVDSGSKKAVK
+943 SAADAGSAKAAK
-955 EATSPL
+955 EVTSPL

-980 MCIKSKRYMRLEA
+980 MCIKSKRYMKLEA

-1001 QNRYKDWDAA
+1001 QNRYKDWDAT
-1011 KKQKLAKSQNF
+1011 KKQKLAKSQDF
-1022 FRSMIDRVTMLDA
+1022 FRIMIDRVTLLDA

-1052 NKKEAYVK
+1052 SKKEAYVK

-1117 DEDRKAEMLPQ
+1117 DEDRKSEMLPQ

-1134 AVHNLRIHIEGFSK
+1134 AVHNLRTHIEGFSK
-1148 LFDDMDEVGANYID
+1148 LFDDMDDVGANYID

-1275 KDNASKSLSLDQWKE
+1275 KDNASKALSLDQWKE

>member
-1 MTDSY
+1 MADNY
-6 FYRLC
+6 HYRLC
-11 FEKKVKNETGVETDL
+11 FDKKVKGKDDEETDL
-26 WLENVNESEV
+26 WLENTNESQV
-36 VLDSVTYSMTLRG
+36 VLDNVIYHMALRG
-49 IAFNRKIYQ
+49 ITFNRKIYQ

-66 LFVEN
+66 FFLEKTENKVEETN
-71 TSNDNEEMSHKVSSI
+71 LTVSSV
-86 SGFFLNSSVSLF
+86 SDLFLKSCVSLF
-98 LVKHDRHGDEIG
+98 LVNHDHHGNEVS

-122 VNPRLVRQPDGSKM
+122 LNPRLVRQPDGSKM

-147 KLMTLNKSSQV
+147 KLMTLDKSSNV
-158 FVSKKLGSNIMSEEC
+158 FVSKKLGSNIMTDAC
-173 KKYAVGSH
+173 KKYAIGSH

-191 CLRYNQEVV
+191 CLRYNQEAV
-200 GPNKKS
+200 GPNNKS

-236 GEFLYFEEGQLI
+236 GEFLYYEDGQLI

-261 RYASVTYQCISNSG
+261 RYASVTYQCISDNG
-275 PHGGFYTRDSMK
+275 THGGLYTRDSMK
-287 DGLGITADT
+287 DGIGQTADT

-310 DLFPKEGMYHSEL
+310 DLFPKEGRYHSEL

-353 VTSQVF
+353 ATSLVF
-359 PVIANAMSTTD
+359 PVIAGAMTTTD
-370 GAAAFS
+370 GAADFS
-376 SAIATDKASK
+376 TAIATDKDSKKMAGASK
-386 EMDSADKVAAAN
+386 VVDVN
-398 KSGNDKYITKK
+398 KAGNDKYITKK
-409 NRSEYGDGTK
+409 IRTEYGDGKT
-419 SVLFSSVNAGGW
+419 SVLFSSVKSEGW
-431 TTLQFYD
+431 TTLQFYN
-438 TVHQYEEALLKEIIC
+438 TVRQCEEALLKEIIC
-453 IDMNTNIEE
+453 IDMDTYIEE

-472 KNGEIY
+472 KNGETY
-478 IVIQIVMSGEEKWT
+478 IVIQIVMSGEEK
-492 DGYEKYESGTVLSEK
+492 
-507 TGGLSQKIFAIPL
+507 GLSQKIFAIPL
-520 ATLRVQGQV
+520 AELNVQGQV
-529 FKKPFPP
+529 VKKPFPP
-536 LLPVPFVRHA
+536 LLPVPFIRHA
-546 EPQTAFV
+546 EPQTAFI
-553 TDNKDP
+553 TDNQDP

-577 AEQLTAAEIMY
+577 AEQLTTAEIMY
-588 VQALT
+588 AQALT
-593 VLANTQKEQKVA
+593 QLATTQKELKSA
-605 QATLEQLQQELDTLK
+605 QATLEQLQQEVNTLK
-620 KGKLITVT
+620 KGKLITVAMKT
-628 TKSMTL
+628 MTL
-634 KALEKQIDEMKADP
+634 KALEKQIEEMKADP

-655 QLTLVKQQFEAQI
+655 QLTLAKQQFEAQI
-668 EKLKQMSD
+668 EKFKNMSD
-676 EEFKTYT
+676 EEFKAYT
-683 EQVEGS
+683 EQVEKC
-689 VEEQKKLI
+689 VEDQKKVI
-697 EELNKKNEK
+697 EDLNKKVEG
-706 AQTEVVNKKQDLDKT
+706 AQTEVIIKKQDLDNT

-813 ITFKDPA
+813 ITFKDPT
-820 NADGFVASVY
+820 NAEEFVASVY
-830 PALGPVKDLMPLSLP
+830 PAFGPVKDLVPLSLP
-845 NSKDVMGGI
+845 NSKDLMGGI

-868 SDKRRVSISSSL
+868 SDKRSVSISSTL
-880 GDVKLDAY
+880 GVVRLDAY

-895 PNGDVRIK
+895 PNGDVAIK
-903 GKNVSIEAGNNL
+903 GKNVTIEAGNNL
-915 SLLSGNNIKKKA
+915 SLLSGNNIKKKV

-936 KLESGVE
+936 KVGSGVE
-943 SAVDSGSKKAVK
+943 SAADSGSAKAANKV
-955 EATSPL
+955 TSPL
-961 DVALFRTVLET
+961 EVALFRTVLET

-980 MCIKSKRYMRLEA
+980 MCIKSKRYMKLEA
-993 GEGKTIIN
+993 GDGKTIIN
-1001 QNRYKDWDAA
+1001 QNRFKDWDAT
-1011 KKQKLAKSQNF
+1011 KKQKLARSQDF
-1022 FRSMIDRVTMLDA
+1022 FRIMIDRVTLLDA

-1070 VDDLI
+1070 VNDLI

-1096 LENAKLKKMKI
+1096 LKDAKLKKMKI
-1107 GKGGIVTLRS
+1107 DKGGIVTLRS
-1117 DEDRKAEMLPQ
+1117 DEERKSEMLPQ

-1134 AVHNLRIHIEGFSK
+1134 AVHNLRTHIEGFSK
-1148 LFDDMDEVGANYID
+1148 LFDDMDDVGSNYID

-1192 KDATPEDTF
+1192 KDAAPEDTF

-1216 IAKVAGDPAHME
+1216 IAKVAGDPAHKE

-1240 LTDDKVLD
+1240 LTDEKVQD
-1248 NYQWS
+1248 NYQWG

-1275 KDNASKSLSLDQWKE
+1275 KENAGKSLSLDQWKE

-1309 DDENSTVNFDRGAL
+1309 DEENSTVNFDRGAL

>member
-1 MTDSY
+1 MAENY
-6 FYRLC
+6 HYRLC
-11 FEKKVKNETGVETDL
+11 FDKKVKGKDDEETDL
-26 WLENVNESEV
+26 WLENTEERQG
-36 VLDSVTYSMTLRG
+36 VLDNAIYHMALKG
-49 IAFNRKIYQ
+49 ITFNRKIYQ

-66 LFVEN
+66 FFLEKAEN
-71 TSNDNEEMSHKVSSI
+71 KEEDTNLTVSSV
-86 SGFFLNSSVSLF
+86 SDLFLNSCVSLF
-98 LVKHDRHGDEIG
+98 LVKHDHHGNEMD

-122 VNPRLVRQPDGSKM
+122 LNPRLVQQPDGSKM

-147 KLMTLNKSSQV
+147 KLMTLDKGSNV
-158 FVSKKLGSNIMSEEC
+158 FVSKKLGSHIMADAC

-181 VLKENHDHRQ
+181 VLKENHDYRQ
-191 CLRYNQEVV
+191 CLRYNQEAV
-200 GPNKKS
+200 GPNNKS

-214 HPYLVQYN
+214 QPYLVQYN

-236 GEFLYFEEGQLI
+236 GEFLYYEDGQLI

-261 RYASVTYQCISNSG
+261 RYASVTYQCVSDNG
-275 PHGGFYTRDSMK
+275 THGRLYARDSMK
-287 DGLGITADT
+287 DGIGKTADT

-310 DLFPKEGMYHSEL
+310 DLFPKEESYHSEL

-353 VTSQVF
+353 ATSQAF
-359 PVIANAMSTTD
+359 PVIAEAMASTE
-370 GAAAFS
+370 GAADFS
-376 SAIATDKASK
+376 TAIATDKASK
-386 EMDSADKVAAAN
+386 EVSGASKVADAN
-398 KSGNDKYITKK
+398 KVGNEKYITKK
-409 NRSEYGDGTK
+409 IRTEYGDGTT
-419 SVLFSSVNAGGW
+419 SVLFSSVKSEGW

-438 TVHQYEEALLKEIIC
+438 MIHQYEETLLKEIIC
-453 IDMNTNIEE
+453 IDLDTYIEE

-472 KNGEIY
+472 KDGETY
-478 IVIQIVMSGEEKWT
+478 IVIQIMMSGEEK
-492 DGYEKYESGTVLSEK
+492 
-507 TGGLSQKIFAIPL
+507 GLSQKIFAIPMAEL
-520 ATLRVQGQV
+520 HVQGQV

-536 LLPVPFVRHA
+536 LLQVPFVRHA

-553 TDNKDP
+553 TDNQDP

-577 AEQLTAAEIMY
+577 AKQLTTAEIMY
-588 VQALT
+588 AQALMQ
-593 VLANTQKEQKVA
+593 LATIQKELKAA
-605 QATLEQLQQELDTLK
+605 QATLKQLQQELDTLK
-620 KGKLITVT
+620 KGKLITVLMKT
-628 TKSMTL
+628 MTL
-634 KALEKQIDEMKADP
+634 NALEKQIEEMKADP

-668 EKLKQMSD
+668 EKIKNMSD
-676 EEFKTYT
+676 EEFKAYT
-683 EQVEGS
+683 EQVEKS
-689 VEEQKKLI
+689 IEDQKKVI
-697 EELNKKNEK
+697 EELNKKIEK

-789 INRTVGPNLHKD
+789 INRTVGPNLHKN

-820 NADGFVASVY
+820 NADEFVASVY
-830 PALGPVKDLMPLSLP
+830 PAFGPIKDLVNMPLP

-868 SDKRRVSISSSL
+868 SDKRSVSISSTL
-880 GDVKLDAY
+880 GVVKLDAY

-895 PNGDVRIK
+895 PNGDVKIK
-903 GKNVSIEAGNNL
+903 GKNVTIEAGNNL

-943 SAVDSGSKKAVK
+943 SAADSGSAKAAKKV
-955 EATSPL
+955 TQPL

-980 MCIKSKRYMRLEA
+980 MCIKSKRYMKLEA
-993 GEGKTIIN
+993 GDGKTIIN
-1001 QNRYKDWDAA
+1001 QNRYKDWDAT
-1011 KKQKLAKSQNF
+1011 KKEKLAKSQDF
-1022 FRSMIDRVTMLDA
+1022 FRIMIDRVTLLDA
-1035 RLNDFTM
+1035 RMNDFTM

-1070 VDDLI
+1070 VGDLI

-1086 WKDNAFKVDA
+1086 WKDHAFKVDA
-1096 LENAKLKKMKI
+1096 LEGAKLKKMKI

-1117 DEDRKAEMLPQ
+1117 NEERKSEMLPQ

-1134 AVHNLRIHIEGFSK
+1134 AVHNLRTHIEGFSK
-1148 LFDDMDEVGANYID
+1148 LFDDMDDVGSNYID

-1192 KDATPEDTF
+1192 KDAAPQDTF

-1210 MVAAAF
+1210 MVAATF
-1216 IAKVAGDPAHME
+1216 IAKVAGDPAHKE

-1240 LTDDKVLD
+1240 LTDEKVQD

-1253 TIVKEIDNST
+1253 TIVKGIDNST

-1275 KDNASKSLSLDQWKE
+1275 KDNASKALSLDQWKDM
-1290 IVGDREVWDDRKGG
+1290 VGDREVWDDRKGG

-1309 DDENSTVNFDRGAL
+1309 DDENSTVNFGRGAL